1 MIKQEQ
7 AEKFLAKYEPKELK
21 EADLASFSAPYQ
33 QLGAYITGLMEYE
46 EIGAFEQEFASYNFP
61 DKLWESKEG
70 KALAL
75 LLFGKEIAP
84 YAQRVW
90 DSLLAYPYLRWW
102 GRRPFRSE
110 NPADYTEVQ
119 LSKMSTLHNYYGSG
133 VGVLPIAEQF
143 QYVVY
148 REYNV
153 EEFFALVLSENP
165 DAYYELFK
173 DIFSS
178 EHEIGGVCAVLIKAA
193 LITQDTRYRTLVEKL
208 LLAAQLQEGLRQTI
222 LESLDGTSLAS
233 LQHFIG
239 VILQHNLTRFSSV
252 VRAVDVWFGFGWE
265 APQQSVVKRTLEL
278 AQTFLADHTAAEKA
292 VSSKDNIER
301 YVALWAV
308 GVHSVQQAIS
318 LAVKAIQDP
327 QTSQEGRIVTLY
339 FVRETGRTD
348 WEIATYAENHFGE
361 AADLDCWLLQNL
373 PEGSLSQALFDR
385 MQAVA
390 KALPKEGKHF
400 EGAGFRWLNFTLK
413 PQDIYRFLIGEANE
427 EQQERLAGELSEIP
441 VEVRQNLLQNVYPVL
456 GRGRYYYESPAEKK
470 KKPEKYPADSWQRA
484 LVRTALNDKA
494 AMVAEIAFEIF
505 KKVPLVHEDILAI
518 EQVLSRKNKEQ
529 RKESVALLIKQPEA
543 VLKDSTSRM
552 IVSKSAD
559 QRLAALE
566 ILTILQEEERLMDY
580 VTEQVEAYKG
590 RKLTKNEQVLMDKLA
605 YNPDET
611 GEQRYDLSN
620 GFGVI
625 NFENLTSF
633 TLPQPQFDKERKEKK
648 GGFLFDKIIRV
659 EKVREA
665 LNDLLALWRKN
676 KDYEYACEWY
686 QGETRTQLLG
696 QQIYRMHATKEGE
709 TPMEVLE
716 DYPLAALWKA
726 WHQKHELNEIEYQYA
741 IRYCQNLYCEN
752 EVPKQLKSYLAGY
765 YPDFKVAFK
774 GDLGNYYDSEARRLE
789 DLLTPISEAYAED
802 KAFLASFKLSVFE
815 DVLAT
820 YPPEKRHITIE
831 RDYEDLSW
839 TDVIQDYV
847 ISIDQDEEGD
857 IDYYT
862 PEQRFKL
869 WQLLYYTYAQ
879 KQTKND
885 LSSYTPQSVL
895 TALRAKVREDERLPG
910 IGGSLMGLTL
920 NLYQKGQLSADD
932 LLFFCLL
939 EDDLFTVVQGGEN
952 YFYRRLPEALKT
964 SLTFPETQL
973 EQLKTR
979 MLQLE
984 LQRGDLPTD
993 ASIYIQYLQEV
1004 EGMHYFFE
1012 ALERMG
1018 KEPFTKGYYYGS
1030 SVTKRHTFSHIL
1042 EVSQPSTTD
1051 TFAAFKAYL
1060 DKSKITEKRLVEVAC
1075 YGLHWAD
1082 WIGEYLQI
1090 EGFKEAI
1097 WWFIA
1102 HTTDYMDAEKET
1114 IVSQYSSVPRD
1125 DFQRGAIDVDWYHRV
1140 HKAVGKEGWKLIQE
1154 SAKYL
1159 SEGMGYRR
1167 VKLYS
1172 AVLTGEI
1179 KLSEVIQKITEKRD
1193 KDYVMALGL
1202 VPINKK
1208 KEEEDL
1214 VHRYNLLQ
1222 TFLKESKQFGQQRQE
1237 SEKNAVEIGLDN
1249 LSRNAGYEDSIR
1261 FSWAMEAKATQ
1272 QIMEKATLTLDDTT
1286 IRLVIDDQ
1294 GKAEL
1299 EVTKGDKTLKSV
1311 ADKYKKDKQVE
1322 SLKEGKTYL
1331 TKQYSRTRLS
1341 LEQAMLSQTLFSVAE
1356 LNRIMEHPVVKAM
1369 LSKLVLFNPE
1379 TQASGFWQDGY
1390 LLNAEGEKVALKA
1403 DDKLLIAHP
1412 SHLFYA
1418 VQWDLYQKYLFD
1430 KELKQP
1436 FKQVFRE
1443 LYIPTKDELETS
1455 NRSERYQGHQ
1465 VQPQKTVALLRGR
1478 GWTVNYE
1485 EGLQRVYH
1493 KEGFRATIY
1502 AAADWYTPSD
1512 VEAPT
1517 LEYVVFYSLKDG
1529 KEVPMKDI
1537 DPVIFSEVMRDVD
1550 LVVSVAHVGGVDPEA
1565 SHSTMQMR
1573 AALARESA
1581 RLFKLTNV
1589 EVKERH
1595 ILVKGKLG
1603 EYSIHLGSGMVSRG
1617 GLQLSIL
1624 AVQSQHRGRVFLP
1637 FVDDDP
1643 KSAEI
1648 ISKMRLLAED
1658 DKIKDPTIL
1667 RQIK

>member
-1 MIKQEQ
+1 MLKQEQ
-7 AEKFLAKYEPKELK
+7 ADKFLEKYEPKQLK
-21 EADLASFSAPYQ
+21 EADLASFSTAYQ
-33 QLGAYITGLMEYE
+33 QLGKYITNLIDYDESCV
-46 EIGAFEQEFASYNFP
+46 FEREFTSYNFP

-84 YAQRVW
+84 YVQRVW
-90 DSLLAYPYLRWW
+90 DSLLAYPYQRWW
-102 GRRPFRSE
+102 GRRPFRSK

-119 LSKMSTLHNYYGSG
+119 LSKMCTLHHYYSSG

-148 REYNV
+148 NEYNV
-153 EEFFALVLSENP
+153 EAFFALLLDEKP

-178 EHEIGGVCAVLIKAA
+178 EHEIGGICPVLIKAA
-193 LITQDTRYRTLVEKL
+193 LITQDTRYRTLVEQL
-208 LLAAQLQEGLRQTI
+208 LLAAQLQEGLRQMI
-222 LESLDGTSLAS
+222 LESLDETSLAS

-239 VILQHNLTRFSSV
+239 VILEHNLTRFSSV

-265 APQQSVVKRTLEL
+265 APQQSVIKRTLEL
-278 AQTFLADHTAAEKA
+278 SQIFLSDRVAAEKA
-292 VSSKDNIER
+292 LNSKDNIER

-308 GVHSVQQAIS
+308 GVRSVQQALD

-327 QTSQEGRIVTLY
+327 QTSHEGRIVTLY
-339 FVRETGRTD
+339 FVQQTQITYTD
-348 WEIATYAENHFGE
+348 IATYAEAHFGE
-361 AADLDCWLLQNL
+361 VADLDYWLLQNL
-373 PEGSLSQALFDR
+373 PKGSPSPALFDR

-390 KALPKEGKHF
+390 KTLPKEGKHF
-400 EGAGFRWLNFTLK
+400 EGVGFRWLSFTLK
-413 PQDIYRFLIGEANE
+413 PQDIYRFLISEANE
-427 EQQERLAGELSEIP
+427 QQQERLAAELSEIP
-441 VEVRQNLLQNVYPVL
+441 VEERQNLLQNVYPVL
-456 GRGRYYYESPAEKK
+456 GRGRYYYDSEAEKK

-494 AMVAEIAFEIF
+494 AMVAGIAFDIF
-505 KKVPLVHEDILAI
+505 KKIPLVHEDILAI

-529 RKESVALLIKQPEA
+529 RKESVALLIKQPES
-543 VLKDSTSRM
+543 VLKDSTSRL

-566 ILTILQEEERLMDY
+566 ILSVLQEEQRLTDY
-580 VTEQVEAYKG
+580 VTEQVEAYRG

-605 YNPDET
+605 YNSDET
-611 GEQRYDLSN
+611 GEVRYDLSN

-625 NFENLTSF
+625 DFDRLTPF
-633 TLPQPQFDKERKEKK
+633 VLPQPQFDKERKEKK
-648 GGFLFDKIIRV
+648 DFLFDKIIRV

-665 LNDLLALWRKN
+665 LNDLLVIWRKH
-676 KDYEYACEWY
+676 KDYEYQYEGY
-686 QGETRTQLLG
+686 QGATITTLLG
-696 QQIYRMHATKEGE
+696 KEIRRQHQEQEGE
-709 TPMEVLE
+709 TPMDRLN
-716 DYPLAALWKA
+716 DLPLAKLWKD
-726 WHQKHELNEIEYQYA
+726 WHQKHQLNEIEYEYA
-741 IRYCQNLYCEN
+741 IRYCENIFYEN
-752 EVPKQLKSYLAGY
+752 EIPKELKGYLTGY
-765 YPDFKVAFK
+765 YPDFKVAFQ
-774 GDLGNYYDSEARRLE
+774 GNVGGNYYESEARRLE
-789 DLLTPISEAYAED
+789 DLLAPISEAYAED
-802 KAFLASFKLSVFE
+802 RAFLASFKLSVFE
-815 DVLAT
+815 DALAT
-820 YPPEKRHITIE
+820 YPPEKRKVKIE
-831 RDYEDLSW
+831 RDYDDMDW
-839 TDVIQDYV
+839 TEVIEEFV
-847 ISIDQDEEGD
+847 ISMNQGENGD

-862 PEQRFKL
+862 PEQRLKL
-869 WQLLYYTYAQ
+869 WQLLYYVYAQ
-879 KQTKND
+879 KQTKDD
-885 LSSYTPQSVL
+885 LTIYNPQEVL
-895 TALRAKVREDERLPG
+895 TDLRAKVRESERLPG
-910 IGGSLMGLTL
+910 VNGGLAGLTL
-920 NLYQKGQLSADD
+920 TLYQKGQLSADD

-939 EDDLFTVVQGGEN
+939 EDDLFTVAQGGEN
-952 YFYRRLPEALKT
+952 YFYRRLPEVLKT
-964 SLTFPETQL
+964 SLTFPDTQL
-973 EQLKTR
+973 ELLKTR
-979 MLQLE
+979 MLQVE

-993 ASIYIQYLQEV
+993 ASIYIRYLQEI

-1018 KEPFTKGYYYGS
+1018 KEPFAKGYYYGNDL
-1030 SVTKRHTFSHIL
+1030 TKRRTFSHIL
-1042 EVSQPSTTD
+1042 EVSQPSATD
-1051 TFAAFKAYL
+1051 TFAAFKAHL
-1060 DKSKITEKRLVEVAC
+1060 DKIKITDKRLVEAAC
-1075 YGLHWAD
+1075 YALHWAD
-1082 WIGEYLQI
+1082 WLGDYLQI
-1090 EGFKEAI
+1090 KDFKEAI

-1114 IVSQYSSVPRD
+1114 IVSQYSTVPRD

-1159 SEGMGYRR
+1159 SDGMGYRR

-1179 KLSEVIQKITEKRD
+1179 KLDEVIQKITEKRD

-1214 VHRYNLLQ
+1214 VRRYNLLQ

-1237 SEKNAVEIGLDN
+1237 SEKNAVEVGLDN

-1286 IRLVIDDQ
+1286 IKLVVDEQ

-1299 EVTKGDKTLKSV
+1299 EVTKGDKTLKSIP
-1311 ADKYKKDKQVE
+1311 DKYKKNKEVE
-1322 SLKEGKTYL
+1322 ALKDSKTYL

-1341 LEQAMLSQTLFSVAE
+1341 LEQAMLSQTLFTAAE
-1356 LNRIMEHPVVKAM
+1356 LAKILEHPVVKAM

-1379 TQASGFWQDGY
+1379 TQASGFWQDGK
-1390 LLNAEGEKVALKA
+1390 LLSAEGTLTPLKA
-1403 DDKLLIAHP
+1403 TDKLLIAHP

-1430 KELKQP
+1430 KEIKQP

-1485 EGLQRVYH
+1485 EGLQKVYH

-1517 LEYVVFYSLKDG
+1517 LEYVVFYNLKDG
-1529 KEVPMKDI
+1529 KEVPMKEI
-1537 DPVIFSEVMRDVD
+1537 NPMIFSEVMRDVD

-1573 AALARESA
+1573 GALARESA
-1581 RLFKLTNV
+1581 RLFKLTNM
-1589 EVKERH
+1589 EVKERY
-1595 ILVKGKLG
+1595 ILVKNEHGD
-1603 EYSIHLGSGMVSRG
+1603 YSLHLGSGMISRG
-1617 GLQLSIL
+1617 GLQINVV

-1643 KSAEI
+1643 KTAEI
-1648 ISKMRLLAED
+1648 ISKMKLLSEG
-1658 DKIKDPTIL
+1658 KI
-1667 RQIK
+1667 R

>member
-1 MIKQEQ
+1 MLKQEQ
-7 AEKFLAKYEPKELK
+7 ADKFLEKYEPKQLK
-21 EADLASFSAPYQ
+21 EADLASFSTAYQ
-33 QLGAYITGLMEYE
+33 QLGKYITNLIDYDESCV
-46 EIGAFEQEFASYNFP
+46 FEREFVSYNFP

-70 KALAL
+70 QALAL

-84 YAQRVW
+84 YVQRVW
-90 DSLLAYPYLRWW
+90 DSLLAYPYQRWW
-102 GRRPFRSE
+102 GRRPFRSK

-119 LSKMSTLHNYYGSG
+119 LSKMCTLHHYYSSG

-148 REYNV
+148 NEYNV
-153 EEFFALVLSENP
+153 EAFFALLLDEKP

-178 EHEIGGVCAVLIKAA
+178 EHEIGGVCPVLIKAA
-193 LITQDTRYRTLVEKL
+193 LITQDTRYRTLVEQL
-208 LLAAQLQEGLRQTI
+208 LLAAQLQEGLRQMI
-222 LESLDGTSLAS
+222 LESLDETSLAS

-239 VILQHNLTRFSSV
+239 VILEHNLTRFSSV

-265 APQQSVVKRTLEL
+265 APQQSVIKRTLEL
-278 AQTFLADHTAAEKA
+278 SQTFLSDRVAAEKA
-292 VSSKDNIER
+292 VNSKDNIER
-301 YVALWAV
+301 YVSLWAV
-308 GVHSVQQAIS
+308 GVRSVQQALD

-327 QTSQEGRIVTLY
+327 QTSHEGRIVTLY
-339 FVRETGRTD
+339 FVQQTQITYTD
-348 WEIATYAENHFGE
+348 IATYAEAHFGE
-361 AADLDCWLLQNL
+361 ATDLDYWLLQNL
-373 PEGSLSQALFDR
+373 PKGSPSPALFDR

-390 KALPKEGKHF
+390 KTLPKEGKHF
-400 EGAGFRWLNFTLK
+400 EGVGFRWLSFTLK

-427 EQQERLAGELSEIP
+427 AQQERLAAELSEIP
-441 VEVRQNLLQNVYPVL
+441 VEERQNLLQNVYPVL
-456 GRGRYYYESPAEKK
+456 GRGRYYYESEAEKK

-494 AMVAEIAFEIF
+494 AMVAGIAFDIF
-505 KKVPLVHEDILAI
+505 KKIPLVHEDILAI

-529 RKESVALLIKQPEA
+529 RKESVALLIKQPES
-543 VLKDSTSRM
+543 VLKDSTSRL

-566 ILTILQEEERLMDY
+566 ILSVLQEEQRLTDY
-580 VTEQVEAYKG
+580 VTEQVEAYRG

-605 YNPDET
+605 YNSDET
-611 GEQRYDLSN
+611 GEVRYDLSN

-625 NFENLTSF
+625 DFDRLTPF
-633 TLPQPQFDKERKEKK
+633 VLPLPQFDKERKEKK
-648 GGFLFDKIIRV
+648 DFLFDKIIRV
-659 EKVREA
+659 ESVREA
-665 LNDLLALWRKN
+665 LNELLVIWRKH
-676 KDYEYACEWY
+676 KDYEYQYEGY
-686 QGETRTQLLG
+686 QGATITTLLG
-696 QQIYRMHATKEGE
+696 KEIRRQHQEQEGE
-709 TPMEVLE
+709 TPMDRLN
-716 DYPLAALWKA
+716 DLPLAELWKD
-726 WHQKHELNEIEYQYA
+726 WHQKHQLNEMEYEYA
-741 IRYCQNLYCEN
+741 IRYCENIFYEN
-752 EVPKQLKSYLAGY
+752 EIPKQLKGYLTGY
-765 YPDFKVAFK
+765 YPDFKVAFQ
-774 GDLGNYYDSEARRLE
+774 GNVGGNYYENEARRLE
-789 DLLTPISEAYAED
+789 DLLAPISEAYAED
-802 KAFLASFKLSVFE
+802 RAFLASFKLSVFE
-815 DVLAT
+815 DALAT
-820 YPPEKRHITIE
+820 YPPEKRKVKIE
-831 RDYEDLSW
+831 RDYDDMDW
-839 TDVIQDYV
+839 TEVIDEFV
-847 ISIDQDEEGD
+847 ISMNQVENGD

-862 PEQRFKL
+862 PEQRLKL
-869 WQLLYYTYAQ
+869 WQLLYYVYAQ
-879 KQTKND
+879 KQTKDD
-885 LSSYTPQSVL
+885 LTIYNPQEVL
-895 TALRAKVREDERLPG
+895 TDLRAKVRESERLPG
-910 IGGSLMGLTL
+910 VNGGLAGLTL
-920 NLYQKGQLSADD
+920 TLYRKGQLSADD

-939 EDDLFTVVQGGEN
+939 EDDLFTVAQGGEN

-964 SLTFPETQL
+964 SLTFPDTQL
-973 EQLKTR
+973 ELLKTR
-979 MLQLE
+979 MLQVE

-993 ASIYIQYLQEV
+993 ASIYIRYLQEI

-1018 KEPFTKGYYYGS
+1018 KEPFAKGYYYGNDL
-1030 SVTKRHTFSHIL
+1030 TKRRTFSHIL
-1042 EVSQPSTTD
+1042 EVSQPSATD
-1051 TFAAFKAYL
+1051 TFAAFKAHL
-1060 DKSKITEKRLVEVAC
+1060 DKIKITDKRLVEAAC
-1075 YGLHWAD
+1075 YALHWAD
-1082 WIGEYLQI
+1082 WIGDYLQI
-1090 EGFKEAI
+1090 KDFKEAI

-1114 IVSQYSSVPRD
+1114 IVSQYSTVPRD

-1159 SEGMGYRR
+1159 SDGMGYRR

-1179 KLSEVIQKITEKRD
+1179 KLDEVIQKITEKRD

-1214 VHRYNLLQ
+1214 VRRYNLLQ

-1272 QIMEKATLTLDDTT
+1272 QIMEKSTLVLDDTT
-1286 IRLVIDDQ
+1286 IKLVVDEQ
-1294 GKAEL
+1294 GKAEF
-1299 EVTKGDKTLKSV
+1299 EVTKGDKTLKSIP
-1311 ADKYKKDKQVE
+1311 DKYKKNKEVE
-1322 SLKEGKTYL
+1322 ALKDSKTYL

-1341 LEQAMLSQTLFSVAE
+1341 LEQAMLSQTLFTAAE
-1356 LNRIMEHPVVKAM
+1356 LGKILEHPVVKAM

-1379 TQASGFWQDGY
+1379 TQASGFWQDGK
-1390 LLNAEGEKVALKA
+1390 LLSAEGTLTPLKA
-1403 DDKLLIAHP
+1403 ADKLLIAHP

-1430 KELKQP
+1430 KEIKQP

-1485 EGLQRVYH
+1485 EGLQKVYH

-1517 LEYVVFYSLKDG
+1517 LEYVVFYNLKDG
-1529 KEVPMKDI
+1529 KEVPMKEI
-1537 DPVIFSEVMRDVD
+1537 NPVIFSEVMRDVD

-1573 AALARESA
+1573 GALARESA
-1581 RLFKLTNV
+1581 RLFKLQNV
-1589 EVKERH
+1589 EVKERY
-1595 ILVKGKLG
+1595 ILVKTEHGD
-1603 EYSIHLGSGMVSRG
+1603 YSLHLGSGMISRG
-1617 GLQLSIL
+1617 GLQINVV

-1643 KSAEI
+1643 KTAEI
-1648 ISKMRLLAED
+1648 ISKMKLLSEG
-1658 DKIKDPTIL
+1658 KIY
-1667 RQIK
+1667 

>member
-7 AEKFLAKYEPKELK
+7 AEQYLAPFKPKGLK
-21 EADLASFSAPYQ
+21 KEDLASFSQPYRK
-33 QLGAYITGLMEYE
+33 LGEYIINSSSSNEQRHLEANFSSLGLPE
-46 EIGAFEQEFASYNFP
+46 
-61 DKLWESKEG
+61 KLWETKEG
-70 KALAL
+70 KALAA
-75 LLFGKEIAP
+75 LLFSEVQAP
-84 YAQRVW
+84 YIQRVW
-90 DSLLAYPYLRWW
+90 DIAYQFPYSYSYS
-102 GRRPFRSE
+102 RRPFRSP
-110 NPADYTEVQ
+110 NPEDYRAKQ
-119 LSKMSTLHNYYGSG
+119 LRILKRLRSFYNVG
-133 VGVLPIAEQF
+133 VGAIPVAEQF
-143 QYVVY
+143 QYAVY
-148 REYNV
+148 KGG
-153 EEFFALVLSENP
+153 EENLFAIVLSEDP
-165 DAYYELFK
+165 DKYYPLIEE
-173 DIFSS
+173 IFLG
-178 EHEIGGVCAVLIKAA
+178 EHEIGGVCESLIKAA
-193 LITQDTRYRTLVEKL
+193 LMVKDTRYHTLVEKL

-222 LESLDGTSLAS
+222 LESLDETTIPV
-233 LQHFIG
+233 LQRFIAL
-239 VILQHNLTRFSSV
+239 ILEHNLTRFSSV

-265 APQQSVVKRTLEL
+265 APQQAVVKRTLEL
-278 AQTFLADHTAAEKA
+278 AQTYLADLDKAREA
-292 VSSKDNIER
+292 VSSKDNVER

-308 GVHSVQQAIS
+308 AVYNVQEALS
-318 LAVKAIQDP
+318 LATEALNNT
-327 QTSQEGRIVTLY
+327 QTSYEACVAVLY
-339 FVRETGRTD
+339 FMYQTQKKTS
-348 WEIATYAENHFGE
+348 EILPFAEKYFGIE
-361 AADLDCWLLQNL
+361 PAWDYWILQNL
-373 PEGSLSQALFDR
+373 PKGEIPQELFEKMR
-385 MQAVA
+385 TAA
-390 KALPKEGKHF
+390 HKLPKDGKNF
-400 EGAGFRWLNFTLK
+400 EGFGFRWLNFTVK
-413 PQDIYRFLIGEANE
+413 PLDIYQSVLKVANE
-427 EQQERLAGELSEIP
+427 QQQQILAGELAEIP
-441 VEVRQNLLQNVYPVL
+441 VDVRHILLDDIFPVL
-456 GRGRYYYESPAEKK
+456 SRGRYSYYSEEEKNLP
-470 KKPEKYPADSWQRA
+470 PEDYPADSWQRT
-484 LVRTALNDKA
+484 LVRTALNDKGPYVVSK
-494 AMVAEIAFEIF
+494 AMEILR
-505 KKVPLVHEDILAI
+505 KVPLVQDDILAL

-529 RKESVALLIKQPEA
+529 RKESVALLVKQPEA

-552 IVSKSAD
+552 IVSKNAD

-566 ILTILQEEERLMDY
+566 ILTVLQEEGRLTDY

-590 RKLTKNEQVLMDKLA
+590 RKFSKNEQVLMDKLT
-605 YNPDET
+605 YNPKTATEL
-611 GEQRYDLSN
+611 RYDLTN

-625 NFENLTSF
+625 NLDNLTSF
-633 TLPQPQFDKERKEKK
+633 DLPKPQFDKERKEKK
-648 GGFLFDKIIRV
+648 GGFLFDKLVNIQKIGEGV
-659 EKVREA
+659 SE
-665 LNDLLALWRKN
+665 LLALWRAN
-676 KDYEYACEWY
+676 KDYEYQYEGY
-686 QGETRTQLLG
+686 QGATETILLG
-696 QQIYRMHATKEGE
+696 DVIRRQHKGKDDE
-709 TPMEVLE
+709 TPMEILE
-716 DYPLAALWKA
+716 DLPLADLWKG
-726 WHQKHELNEIEYQYA
+726 WHEKYQFNEVEYYFA
-741 IRYCQNLYCEN
+741 KRYCGNLYYEN
-752 EVPKQLKSYLAGY
+752 AIPQGLDDYLAMY
-765 YPDFKVAFK
+765 YPDFKVRFE
-774 GDLGNYYDSEARRLE
+774 GQVHSYYGEARRAESLLGYLMNAYSE
-789 DLLTPISEAYAED
+789 DRVL
-802 KAFLASFKLSVFE
+802 LASFKLSVFE
-815 DVLAT
+815 DALAT
-820 YPPEKRHITIE
+820 FPKEKRGEIYKRGYSSLDWDDVV
-831 RDYEDLSW
+831 RDYAAVVYFGSD
-839 TDVIQDYV
+839 
-847 ISIDQDEEGD
+847 GD
-857 IDYYT
+857 FPYYT
-862 PEQRFKL
+862 NDQLFRL
-869 WQLLYYTYAQ
+869 WQILYYLYIEGKKDLDAQ
-879 KQTKND
+879 KNTIKD
-885 LSSYTPQSVL
+885 VL
-895 TALRAKVREDERLPG
+895 PYVRNFVRREERLPG
-910 IGGSLMGLTL
+910 INEGLLQLTL
-920 NLYQKGQLSADD
+920 MLYNKGRLTTDD
-932 LLFFCLL
+932 LIFFCLL
-939 EDDLFTVVQGGEN
+939 NNELFAMAQGAEN
-952 YFYRRLPEALKT
+952 HFSRRLPKWIKDT
-964 SLTFPETQL
+964 LTFPEILL
-973 EQLKTR
+973 EQVKTN
-979 MLQLE
+979 MLQVE

-993 ASIYIQYLQEV
+993 ASVYISSLSQI
-1004 EGMHYFFE
+1004 EGAQYFFE

-1018 KEPFTKGYYYGS
+1018 KEPFAKGYGS
-1030 SVTKRHTFSHIL
+1030 GVSKRFTFSHIL
-1042 EVSQPSTTD
+1042 EVSQPSATD
-1051 TFAAFKAYL
+1051 TFTAFKKYL
-1060 DKSKITEKRLVEVAC
+1060 DEVKLDKKRLVEAAC
-1075 YGLHWAD
+1075 YAPHWTE
-1082 WIGEYLQI
+1082 WIGDCLKI
-1090 EGFKEAI
+1090 KSFREAI

-1214 VHRYNLLQ
+1214 VSRYNLLQ

-1272 QIMEKATLTLDDTT
+1272 QIMEKST
-1286 IRLVIDDQ
+1286 LVIDDTQ
-1294 GKAEL
+1294 LQLVVDEEGKADII
-1299 EVTKGDKTLKSV
+1299 VTKGDKTLKSIP
-1311 ADKYKKDKQVE
+1311 DKYKKSKEVE
-1322 SLKEGKTYL
+1322 ALKEGKTYL

-1341 LEQAMLSQTLFSVAE
+1341 LEQAMLSQTLFTVAE
-1356 LNRIMEHPVVKAM
+1356 LHRIMEHPVVKAM

-1379 TQASGFWQDGY
+1379 NQDSGFWQDGK
-1390 LLNAEGEKVALKA
+1390 LLSAEGILTPLKA

-1443 LYIPTKDELETS
+1443 LYVPTKDELETS

-1465 VQPQKTVALLRGR
+1465 VQPQKTVALLRSR

-1529 KEVPMKDI
+1529 KEVPMKEI
-1537 DPVIFSEVMRDVD
+1537 NPVIFSEVMRDVD

-1603 EYSIHLGSGMVSRG
+1603 EYSIHLGSGMVSQG

-1648 ISKMRLLAED
+1648 ISKMRLFAED

-1667 RQIK
+1667 SQIK

>member
-7 AEKFLAKYEPKELK
+7 ADKFLGKHEPKELK

-33 QLGAYITGLMEYE
+33 KLGAYITNLIDYHESA
-46 EIGAFEQEFASYNFP
+46 AFEREFASYNFP

-90 DSLLAYPYLRWW
+90 DSLVAYPYQIGW

-110 NPADYTEVQ
+110 NPADYIHIQ
-119 LSKMSTLHNYYGSG
+119 LSKMSTLHVYYSSG

-148 REYNV
+148 REYTV
-153 EEFFALVLSENP
+153 EVFFALLLDETP
-165 DAYYELFK
+165 HAYYELFK
-173 DIFSS
+173 DIFSG
-178 EHEIGGVCAVLIKAA
+178 EDEIGGVCAVLIKAA
-193 LITQDTRYRTLVEKL
+193 LMVEDTRYRTLVEQL
-208 LLAAQLQEGLRQTI
+208 LLAAQLQEGLRQMI

-239 VILQHNLTRFSSV
+239 VILEHNLTRFSSV

-265 APQQSVVKRTLEL
+265 APQQSVIKRILEL
-278 AQTFLADHTAAEKA
+278 AQTFLSDRSVAEKA
-292 VSSKDNIER
+292 VNSKDNVER

-308 GVHSVQQAIS
+308 GVRSLQQALD

-327 QTSQEGRIVTLY
+327 QISNEQRIVTLY
-339 FVRETGRTD
+339 FVQQTQITYTD
-348 WEIATYAENHFGE
+348 IATYAEAHFGE
-361 AADLDCWLLQNL
+361 AADLDYWLLQNL
-373 PEGSLSQALFDR
+373 PEGSPSLLLFER

-400 EGAGFRWLNFTLK
+400 EGVGFRWLNFTLK

-456 GRGRYYYESPAEKK
+456 GRGRYHYWSEEDKK
-470 KKPEKYPADSWQRA
+470 KKPEKYPADSWQRT

-494 AMVAEIAFEIF
+494 AMVAEIAFEIL

-543 VLKDSTSRM
+543 VLKDSTSRL

-566 ILTILQEEERLMDY
+566 ILTVLQEEERLTDY

-625 NFENLTSF
+625 DFDRLTPF
-633 TLPQPQFDKERKEKK
+633 ALPQPQFDKERKEKK
-648 GGFLFDKIIRV
+648 GFLFDKIIRV

-716 DYPLAALWKA
+716 DYPLAALWKD
-726 WHQKHELNEIEYQYA
+726 WHQKHQLNEIEYQYA
-741 IRYCQNLYCEN
+741 IRYCQNLYYEN
-752 EVPKQLKSYLAGY
+752 KVPKQLKDYLAGY

-774 GDLGNYYDSEARRLE
+774 GDLGNYYDSEARRLQ
-789 DLLTPISEAYAED
+789 DLLAPIREAYAED
-802 KAFLASFKLSVFE
+802 RAFLASFKLSVFE
-815 DVLAT
+815 DALAT

-831 RDYEDLSW
+831 RDYDDMDW
-839 TDVIQDYV
+839 TEVIEEFV
-847 ISIDQDEEGD
+847 ISIDYGEKGD

-862 PEQRFKL
+862 PEQCFKL
-869 WQLLYYTYAQ
+869 WQLLYYVYAQ
-879 KQTKND
+879 KQTKDD
-885 LSSYTPQSVL
+885 LTVYNAQGVL
-895 TALRAKVREDERLPG
+895 TALRTKIRENERLPG
-910 IGGSLMGLTL
+910 VNGGLAELTL
-920 NLYQKGQLSADD
+920 TLYQKGQLSVDD

-939 EDDLFTVVQGGEN
+939 EDDLFTVAQGGEN

-964 SLTFPETQL
+964 SLTFPDAQL

-979 MLQLE
+979 MLQVE

-993 ASIYIQYLQEV
+993 ASIYIRYLQEV

-1018 KEPFTKGYYYGS
+1018 KEPFAKGYYYGNDL
-1030 SVTKRHTFSHIL
+1030 TKRRTFSHIL
-1042 EVSQPSTTD
+1042 EVSQPSATD
-1051 TFAAFKAYL
+1051 TFTAFKAHL
-1060 DKSKITEKRLVEVAC
+1060 DTLKITNKRLVEVAC
-1075 YGLHWAD
+1075 YALHWAD
-1082 WIGEYLQI
+1082 WIGDYLQI
-1090 EGFKEAI
+1090 KDFKEAI

-1114 IVSQYSSVPRD
+1114 IVSQYSTVPRD
-1125 DFQRGAIDVDWYHRV
+1125 DFQRGAIDVDWYHRI
-1140 HKAVGKEGWKLIQE
+1140 HQSVGKEGWKLIQE

-1179 KLSEVIQKITEKRD
+1179 KLDEVIQKITEKRD

-1214 VHRYNLLQ
+1214 VRRYNLLQ

-1272 QIMEKATLTLDDTT
+1272 QIMEKSTLVLDDTT
-1286 IRLVIDDQ
+1286 IKLVIDEQ

-1299 EVTKGDKTLKSV
+1299 EVTKGDKTLKSIP
-1311 ADKYKKDKQVE
+1311 DKYKKDKQVE
-1322 SLKEGKTYL
+1322 ALKDNKSYL

-1341 LEQAMLSQTLFSVAE
+1341 LEQAMLSQTLFTAAE
-1356 LNRIMEHPVVKAM
+1356 LAKILEHPVVKAM

-1379 TQASGFWQDGY
+1379 TQASGFWQDGK
-1390 LLNAEGEKVALKA
+1390 LLSAEGTLTPLKA
-1403 DDKLLIAHP
+1403 ADKLLIAHP

-1443 LYIPTKDELETS
+1443 LYVPTKDELETS

-1465 VQPQKTVALLRGR
+1465 VQPQKTVALLRSR

-1502 AAADWYTPSD
+1502 AAADWYTPSE

-1517 LEYVVFYSLKDG
+1517 LEYVVFYNLKDG
-1529 KEVPMKDI
+1529 KEVPMKEI
-1537 DPVIFSEVMRDVD
+1537 NPVIFSEVMRDVD

-1573 AALARESA
+1573 GALARESA
-1581 RLFKLTNV
+1581 RLFKLNNV
-1589 EVKERH
+1589 EVKERY
-1595 ILVKGKLG
+1595 ILVKTEHGD
-1603 EYSIHLGSGMVSRG
+1603 YSLHLGSGMISKS
-1617 GLQLSIL
+1617 GLQINVV

-1643 KSAEI
+1643 KTAEI
-1648 ISKMRLLAED
+1648 ISKMKLLSEG
-1658 DKIKDPTIL
+1658 KIY
-1667 RQIK
+1667 

>member
-1 MIKQEQ
+1 MIEQEQ
-7 AEKFLAKYEPKELK
+7 VNQYLAPFKAKELK
-21 EADLASFSAPYQ
+21 KEDLASFSQSYQ
-33 QLGAYITGLMEYE
+33 KLGEYILNKPSSKEQRHLEANFPSLGL
-46 EIGAFEQEFASYNFP
+46 P
-61 DKLWESKEG
+61 DKLWETKEG
-70 KALAL
+70 KALAT
-75 LLFGKEIAP
+75 LLFSEVQAP
-84 YAQRVW
+84 YIQRVW
-90 DSLLAYPYLRWW
+90 DIAYQFPYSYTYN
-102 GRRPFRSE
+102 RRPFRSP
-110 NPADYTEVQ
+110 NPEDYRAEQ
-119 LSKMSTLHNYYGSG
+119 LRTLKRLRSFYNVG
-133 VGVLPIAEQF
+133 VGALSVEEQF
-143 QYVVY
+143 QYAFYKGGEEDFFVV
-148 REYNV
+148 
-153 EEFFALVLSENP
+153 VLSENP
-165 DAYYELFK
+165 DAYYSLFEE
-173 DIFSS
+173 IFFG
-178 EHEIGGVCAVLIKAA
+178 EHEIGGVCESLIKSA
-193 LITQDTRYRTLVEKL
+193 LMVKDPRYHTLVEKL

-222 LESLDGTSLAS
+222 LESLDETTIPV
-233 LQHFIG
+233 LQHFIAL
-239 VILQHNLTRFSSV
+239 ILEHNLTRFSSV

-265 APQQSVVKRTLEL
+265 APQQAVVKRTLEL
-278 AQTFLADHTAAEKA
+278 AQTYLADLDKAREA
-292 VSSKDNIER
+292 VSSKDNVER

-308 GVHSVQQAIS
+308 AVYNVQEALS
-318 LAVKAIQDP
+318 LATEALNNT
-327 QTSQEGRIVTLY
+327 QTSYEACVAVLY
-339 FVRETGRTD
+339 FMYQTQKKTS
-348 WEIATYAENHFGE
+348 EILPFAEKYFGIE
-361 AADLDCWLLQNL
+361 PAWDYWILQNL
-373 PEGSLSQALFDR
+373 PKGEIPQELFEKMR
-385 MQAVA
+385 TAA
-390 KALPKEGKHF
+390 HKLPKDGKNF
-400 EGAGFRWLNFTLK
+400 EGLGFRWLNFTVK
-413 PQDIYRFLIGEANE
+413 PLDIYQSVLKVANE
-427 EQQERLAGELSEIP
+427 QQQQILAGELAEIP
-441 VEVRQNLLQNVYPVL
+441 VDVRHILLDDIFPVL
-456 GRGRYYYESPAEKK
+456 SRGRYSYYSEEEKNLP
-470 KKPEKYPADSWQRA
+470 PEDYPADSWQRT
-484 LVRTALNDKA
+484 LVRTALNDKGPYVVSK
-494 AMVAEIAFEIF
+494 AMEVL
-505 KKVPLVHEDILAI
+505 KKVPLVQDDILAL

-529 RKESVALLIKQPEA
+529 RKESVALLVKQPEA

-552 IVSKSAD
+552 IVSKNAD

-566 ILTILQEEERLMDY
+566 ILTVLQEEERLTDY

-590 RKLTKNEQVLMDKLA
+590 RKFSKNEQVLMDKLT
-605 YNPDET
+605 YNPKTATEL
-611 GEQRYDLSN
+611 RYDLTN

-625 NFENLTSF
+625 NLDNLTSF
-633 TLPQPQFDKERKEKK
+633 DLPKPQFDKERKEKK
-648 GGFLFDKIIRV
+648 GGFLFDKLVNIQ
-659 EKVREA
+659 KVGEGVSE
-665 LNDLLALWRKN
+665 LLALWRAN
-676 KDYEYACEWY
+676 KDYEYQYEGY
-686 QGETRTQLLG
+686 QGATETILLG
-696 QQIYRMHATKEGE
+696 NVIRRQHKGKDDE
-709 TPMEVLE
+709 TPMEILE
-716 DYPLAALWKA
+716 DLPLADLWKG
-726 WHQKHELNEIEYQYA
+726 WHEKYQFNEVEYYFA
-741 IRYCQNLYCEN
+741 KRYCGNLYYEN
-752 EVPKQLKSYLAGY
+752 AIPQGLDDYLAMY
-765 YPDFKVAFK
+765 YPDFKVRFE
-774 GDLGNYYDSEARRLE
+774 GQVHSYYGEARRAESLLGYLMNAYSE
-789 DLLTPISEAYAED
+789 DRAL
-802 KAFLASFKLSVFE
+802 LASFKLSVFE
-815 DVLAT
+815 DALAT
-820 YPPEKRHITIE
+820 FPKEKRGEIYKRGYSSLDWDDVVT
-831 RDYEDLSW
+831 DYAA
-839 TDVIQDYV
+839 VVYY
-847 ISIDQDEEGD
+847 GD
-857 IDYYT
+857 DGDFPYYT
-862 PEQRFKL
+862 DDQLFRL
-869 WQLLYYTYAQ
+869 WQILYYLYIEVKKDLDAQ
-879 KQTKND
+879 KNTIKD
-885 LSSYTPQSVL
+885 VL
-895 TALRAKVREDERLPG
+895 PYVRNFVRREERLPG
-910 IGGSLMGLTL
+910 INEGLLQLTL
-920 NLYQKGQLSADD
+920 MLYNKGRLTTDD
-932 LLFFCLL
+932 LIFFCLL
-939 EDDLFTVVQGGEN
+939 NNELFAMAQGAEN
-952 YFYRRLPEALKT
+952 HFSRRLPKWIKDT
-964 SLTFPETQL
+964 LTFPEILL
-973 EQLKTR
+973 EEIRTH
-979 MLQLE
+979 MLQVE

-993 ASIYIQYLQEV
+993 ASVYISSLSEI
-1004 EGMHYFFE
+1004 EGAQYFFE

-1018 KEPFTKGYYYGS
+1018 KEPFAKGYGS
-1030 SVTKRHTFSHIL
+1030 GVSKRFTFSRIL
-1042 EVSQPSTTD
+1042 EVSQPSATD
-1051 TFAAFKAYL
+1051 TFTAFKKHLDEVKL
-1060 DKSKITEKRLVEVAC
+1060 DKKRLVEAAC
-1075 YGLHWAD
+1075 YAPHWTE
-1082 WIGEYLQI
+1082 WIGDYLKI
-1090 EGFKEAI
+1090 KSFREAV

-1214 VHRYNLLQ
+1214 VSRYNLLQ

-1272 QIMEKATLTLDDTT
+1272 QIMEKST
-1286 IRLVIDDQ
+1286 LVIDDTQ
-1294 GKAEL
+1294 LQLVVDEEGKADII
-1299 EVTKGDKTLKSV
+1299 VTKGDKTLKSIP
-1311 ADKYKKDKQVE
+1311 DKYKKSKEVE
-1322 SLKEGKTYL
+1322 ALKEGKTYL

-1341 LEQAMLSQTLFSVAE
+1341 LEQAMLSQTLFTVAE
-1356 LNRIMEHPVVKAM
+1356 LHRIMEHPVVRAM

-1465 VQPQKTVALLRGR
+1465 VQPQKTVALLRSR

-1529 KEVPMKDI
+1529 KEVPMKEI
-1537 DPVIFSEVMRDVD
+1537 NPVIFSEVMRDVD

>member
-1 MIKQEQ
+1 MIEQEQ
-7 AEKFLAKYEPKELK
+7 VNQYLAPFKAKELK
-21 EADLASFSAPYQ
+21 KEDLASFSQSYQ
-33 QLGAYITGLMEYE
+33 KLGEYILNKSSSK
-46 EIGAFEQEFASYNFP
+46 EQRHLEANFPSFGFP
-61 DKLWESKEG
+61 DKLWETKEG
-70 KALAL
+70 KALAA
-75 LLFGKEIAP
+75 LLFSEVQAP
-84 YAQRVW
+84 YIQRVW
-90 DSLLAYPYLRWW
+90 DIAYQFPYSYTYN
-102 GRRPFRSE
+102 RRPFRSP
-110 NPADYTEVQ
+110 NPEDYRVEQ
-119 LSKMSTLHNYYGSG
+119 LRTLKRLRSFYNVG
-133 VGVLPIAEQF
+133 VGALSVEEQF
-143 QYVVY
+143 QYAFYKGGEEDFFVV
-148 REYNV
+148 
-153 EEFFALVLSENP
+153 LLSKNP
-165 DAYYELFK
+165 DAYYPLFEE
-173 DIFSS
+173 IFFG
-178 EHEIGGVCAVLIKAA
+178 EHEIGGVCESLIKAA
-193 LITQDTRYRTLVEKL
+193 LMVKDARYHTLVEKL

-222 LESLDGTSLAS
+222 LESLDETTVPV
-233 LQHFIG
+233 LQHFIAL
-239 VILQHNLTRFSSV
+239 ILEHNLTRFSSV

-265 APQQSVVKRTLEL
+265 APQQAVVKRTLEL
-278 AQTFLADHTAAEKA
+278 AQTYLADLDKA
-292 VSSKDNIER
+292 REAVGSKDNVER

-308 GVHSVQQAIS
+308 AVYNVQEALS
-318 LAVKAIQDP
+318 LATEALNNT
-327 QTSQEGRIVTLY
+327 QTSYEACVVVLY
-339 FVRETGRTD
+339 FMYQTQKKTA
-348 WEIATYAENHFGE
+348 EILPFAEKYFGIE
-361 AADLDCWLLQNL
+361 PAWDYWILQNL
-373 PEGSLSQALFDR
+373 PKGEIPQELFEKMR
-385 MQAVA
+385 TAA
-390 KALPKEGKHF
+390 HKLPKDGKNF
-400 EGAGFRWLNFTLK
+400 EGLGFRWLNFTVK
-413 PQDIYRFLIGEANE
+413 PLDIYQSVLKVANE
-427 EQQERLAGELSEIP
+427 QQQQILAGELAEIP
-441 VEVRQNLLQNVYPVL
+441 VDVRHILLDDIFPVL
-456 GRGRYYYESPAEKK
+456 SRGRYSYYSEEEKNLP
-470 KKPEKYPADSWQRA
+470 PEDYPADSWQRT
-484 LVRTALNDKA
+484 LVRTALNDKGPYVVSK
-494 AMVAEIAFEIF
+494 AMEVL
-505 KKVPLVHEDILAI
+505 KKVPLVQDDILAL

-529 RKESVALLIKQPEA
+529 RKESLALLVKQPEV

-552 IVSKSAD
+552 IVSKNAD

-566 ILTILQEEERLMDY
+566 ILTVLQEEQRLTDY

-590 RKLTKNEQVLMDKLA
+590 RKLSKNEQVLMDKLT
-605 YNPDET
+605 YNPET
-611 GEQRYDLSN
+611 ATELRYDLTN
-620 GFGVI
+620 GFGVL
-625 NFENLTSF
+625 NLDNLTSF
-633 TLPQPQFDKERKEKK
+633 DLPKPQFDKERKEKK
-648 GGFLFDKIIRV
+648 VGFLFDKLVNIQ
-659 EKVREA
+659 KVGEGVSE
-665 LNDLLALWRKN
+665 LLALWRAN
-676 KDYEYACEWY
+676 KDYEYQYEGY
-686 QGETRTQLLG
+686 QGATETILLG
-696 QQIYRMHATKEGE
+696 NVIRRQHKGKDDE
-709 TPMEVLE
+709 TPMEILE
-716 DYPLAALWKA
+716 DLPLTDLWKG
-726 WHQKHELNEIEYQYA
+726 WHEKYQFNEVEYYFA
-741 IRYCQNLYCEN
+741 KRYCGNLYYEN
-752 EVPKQLKSYLAGY
+752 AIPQGLDDYLAMY
-765 YPDFKVAFK
+765 YPDFKVRFE
-774 GDLGNYYDSEARRLE
+774 GQVHSYYGEARRAESLLGYLMNAYSE
-789 DLLTPISEAYAED
+789 DRAL
-802 KAFLASFKLSVFE
+802 LASFKLSVFE
-815 DVLAT
+815 DALAT
-820 YPPEKRHITIE
+820 FPKEKRGEIYKRGYSSLDWDDVVT
-831 RDYEDLSW
+831 DYAA
-839 TDVIQDYV
+839 VVYY
-847 ISIDQDEEGD
+847 GD
-857 IDYYT
+857 DGDFPYYT
-862 PEQRFKL
+862 DDQLFRL
-869 WQLLYYTYAQ
+869 WQILYYLYIEVKKDLDAQ
-879 KQTKND
+879 KNTIKD
-885 LSSYTPQSVL
+885 VL
-895 TALRAKVREDERLPG
+895 PYVRNFVRREERLPG
-910 IGGSLMGLTL
+910 INEGLLQLTL
-920 NLYQKGQLSADD
+920 MLYNKGRLTTDD
-932 LLFFCLL
+932 LIFFCLL
-939 EDDLFTVVQGGEN
+939 NNELFAMAQGAEN
-952 YFYRRLPEALKT
+952 HFSRRLPKWIKDT
-964 SLTFPETQL
+964 LTFPETLL
-973 EQLKTR
+973 EEVRTH
-979 MLQLE
+979 MLQVE

-993 ASIYIQYLQEV
+993 ASVYISSLSEI
-1004 EGMHYFFE
+1004 EGAQYFFE

-1018 KEPFTKGYYYGS
+1018 KEPFAKGYGS
-1030 SVTKRHTFSHIL
+1030 GVSKRFTFSRIL
-1042 EVSQPSTTD
+1042 EVSQPSATD
-1051 TFAAFKAYL
+1051 TFTAFKKHLDEVKL
-1060 DKSKITEKRLVEVAC
+1060 DKKRLVEAAC
-1075 YGLHWAD
+1075 YAPHWTE
-1082 WIGEYLQI
+1082 WIGDYLKI
-1090 EGFKEAI
+1090 KSFREAV

-1140 HKAVGKEGWKLIQE
+1140 HKSVGKEGWKLIQE

-1272 QIMEKATLTLDDTT
+1272 QIMEKSTLVLDDTT
-1286 IRLVIDDQ
+1286 IKLVIDEQ

-1299 EVTKGDKTLKSV
+1299 EVTKGEKTLKSIP
-1311 ADKYKKDKQVE
+1311 DKYKKDKQVE
-1322 SLKEGKTYL
+1322 VLKDNKSYL

-1341 LEQAMLSQTLFSVAE
+1341 LEQAMLSQTLFTVAE
-1356 LNRIMEHPVVKAM
+1356 LHRIMEHPVVRAM

-1379 TQASGFWQDGY
+1379 TQASGFWQDGH

-1443 LYIPTKDELETS
+1443 LYVPTKDELETS

-1465 VQPQKTVALLRGR
+1465 VQPQKTVALLRSR

-1529 KEVPMKDI
+1529 KEVPMKEI
-1537 DPVIFSEVMRDVD
+1537 NPVIFSEVMRDVD

-1581 RLFKLTNV
+1581 RLFKLSNV

-1603 EYSIHLGSGMVSRG
+1603 EYSIHLGSGMVSQG

>member
-1 MIKQEQ
+1 MLKQEQ
-7 AEKFLAKYEPKELK
+7 ADKFLEKYEPKQLK
-21 EADLASFSAPYQ
+21 EADLASFSTAYQ
-33 QLGAYITGLMEYE
+33 QLGKYITNLIDYDESCV
-46 EIGAFEQEFASYNFP
+46 FEREFASYNFP

-70 KALAL
+70 QALAL

-84 YAQRVW
+84 YVQRVW
-90 DSLLAYPYLRWW
+90 DSLLAYPYQRWW
-102 GRRPFRSE
+102 GRRPFRSK

-119 LSKMSTLHNYYGSG
+119 LSKMCTLHHYYSSG

-148 REYNV
+148 NEYNV
-153 EEFFALVLSENP
+153 EAFFALLLDEKP

-178 EHEIGGVCAVLIKAA
+178 EHEIGGVCPVLIKAA
-193 LITQDTRYRTLVEKL
+193 LITQDTRYRTLVEQL
-208 LLAAQLQEGLRQTI
+208 LLAAQLQEGLRQMI
-222 LESLDGTSLAS
+222 LESLDETSLAS

-239 VILQHNLTRFSSV
+239 VILGHNLTRFSSV

-265 APQQSVVKRTLEL
+265 APQQSVIKRTLEL
-278 AQTFLADHTAAEKA
+278 SQTFLSDHAAAEKA
-292 VSSKDNIER
+292 VNSKDNIER
-301 YVALWAV
+301 YVSLWAV
-308 GVHSVQQAIS
+308 GVRSVQQALD

-327 QTSQEGRIVTLY
+327 QTSHEGRIVTLY
-339 FVRETGRTD
+339 FVQQTQITYTD
-348 WEIATYAENHFGE
+348 IATYAEAHFGE
-361 AADLDCWLLQNL
+361 AADLDYWLLQNL
-373 PEGSLSQALFDR
+373 PKGSPSPALFDR

-390 KALPKEGKHF
+390 KTLPKEGKHF
-400 EGAGFRWLNFTLK
+400 EGVGFRWLSFTLK

-427 EQQERLAGELSEIP
+427 EQQERLAAELSEIP
-441 VEVRQNLLQNVYPVL
+441 VEERQNLLQNVYPVL
-456 GRGRYYYESPAEKK
+456 GRGRYYYESEAEKK

-494 AMVAEIAFEIF
+494 AMVAGIAFDIF
-505 KKVPLVHEDILAI
+505 KKIPLVHEDILAI

-529 RKESVALLIKQPEA
+529 RKESVALLIKQPES
-543 VLKDSTSRM
+543 VLKDSTSRL

-566 ILTILQEEERLMDY
+566 ILSVLQEEQRLTDY
-580 VTEQVEAYKG
+580 VTEQVEAYRG

-605 YNPDET
+605 YNSDET
-611 GEQRYDLSN
+611 GEVRYDLSN

-625 NFENLTSF
+625 DFDRLTPF
-633 TLPQPQFDKERKEKK
+633 VLPQPQFDKERKEKK
-648 GGFLFDKIIRV
+648 GFLFDKIIRV

-665 LNDLLALWRKN
+665 LNELLVIWRKH
-676 KDYEYACEWY
+676 KDYEYQYEGY
-686 QGETRTQLLG
+686 QGATITTLLG
-696 QQIYRMHATKEGE
+696 KEIRRQHQEQEGE
-709 TPMEVLE
+709 TPMDRLN
-716 DYPLAALWKA
+716 DLPLAELWKD
-726 WHQKHELNEIEYQYA
+726 WHQKHQLNEMEYEYA
-741 IRYCQNLYCEN
+741 IRYCENIFYEN
-752 EVPKQLKSYLAGY
+752 EIPKQLKGYLTGY
-765 YPDFKVAFK
+765 YPDFKVAFQ
-774 GDLGNYYDSEARRLE
+774 GDVGGNYYESEARRLE
-789 DLLTPISEAYAED
+789 DLLAPISEAYAED
-802 KAFLASFKLSVFE
+802 RAFLASFKLSVFE
-815 DVLAT
+815 DALAT
-820 YPPEKRHITIE
+820 YPPEKRKVKIE
-831 RDYEDLSW
+831 RDYDDMDW
-839 TDVIQDYV
+839 TEVIDEFV
-847 ISIDQDEEGD
+847 ISMNQVENGD

-862 PEQRFKL
+862 PEQRLRL
-869 WQLLYYTYAQ
+869 WQLLYYVYAQ
-879 KQTKND
+879 KQTKDD
-885 LSSYTPQSVL
+885 LTIYNPQEVL
-895 TALRAKVREDERLPG
+895 TDLRAKVRESERLPG
-910 IGGSLMGLTL
+910 VNGGLAGLTL
-920 NLYQKGQLSADD
+920 TLYQKGQLSADD

-939 EDDLFTVVQGGEN
+939 EDDLFTVAQGGEN

-964 SLTFPETQL
+964 SLTFPNTQL
-973 EQLKTR
+973 ELLKTR

-993 ASIYIQYLQEV
+993 ASIYIRYLQEI

-1018 KEPFTKGYYYGS
+1018 KEPFAKGYYYGNDL
-1030 SVTKRHTFSHIL
+1030 TKRRTFSHIL
-1042 EVSQPSTTD
+1042 EVSQPSATD
-1051 TFAAFKAYL
+1051 TFVAFKAHL
-1060 DKSKITEKRLVEVAC
+1060 DKIKITDKRLVEAAC
-1075 YGLHWAD
+1075 YALHWAD
-1082 WIGEYLQI
+1082 WIGDYLQI
-1090 EGFKEAI
+1090 KDFKEAI

-1114 IVSQYSSVPRD
+1114 IVSQYSTVPRD

-1159 SEGMGYRR
+1159 SDGMGYRR

-1179 KLSEVIQKITEKRD
+1179 KLDEVIQKITEKRD

-1214 VHRYNLLQ
+1214 VRRYNLLQ

-1272 QIMEKATLTLDDTT
+1272 QIMEKSTLVLDDTT
-1286 IRLVIDDQ
+1286 IKLVVDEQ

-1299 EVTKGDKTLKSV
+1299 EVTKGDKTLKSIP
-1311 ADKYKKDKQVE
+1311 DKYKKNKEVE
-1322 SLKEGKTYL
+1322 ALKDSKTYL

-1341 LEQAMLSQTLFSVAE
+1341 LEQAMLSQTLFTAAE
-1356 LNRIMEHPVVKAM
+1356 LAKILEHPVVKAM

-1379 TQASGFWQDGY
+1379 TQASGFWQDGK
-1390 LLNAEGEKVALKA
+1390 LLSAEGTLTPLKA
-1403 DDKLLIAHP
+1403 TDKLLIAHP

-1430 KELKQP
+1430 KEIKQP

-1443 LYIPTKDELETS
+1443 LYVPTKDELEIS

-1485 EGLQRVYH
+1485 EGLQKVYH

-1517 LEYVVFYSLKDG
+1517 LEYVVFYNLKDG
-1529 KEVPMKDI
+1529 KEVPMKEI
-1537 DPVIFSEVMRDVD
+1537 NPVIFSEVMRDVD

-1573 AALARESA
+1573 GALARESA

-1589 EVKERH
+1589 EVKERY
-1595 ILVKGKLG
+1595 ILVKNEHGD
-1603 EYSIHLGSGMVSRG
+1603 YSLHLGSGMISKS
-1617 GLQLSIL
+1617 GLQINVV

-1643 KSAEI
+1643 KTAEI
-1648 ISKMRLLAED
+1648 ISKMKLLSEG
-1658 DKIKDPTIL
+1658 KIY
-1667 RQIK
+1667 

>member
-33 QLGAYITGLMEYE
+33 QLGAYITGLMEYK
-46 EIGAFEQEFASYNFP
+46 EIGAFEQEFDSYNFP

-90 DSLLAYPYLRWW
+90 DSLVAYPYQRWW

-119 LSKMSTLHNYYGSG
+119 LSKMSTLYNYYGSG
-133 VGVLPIAEQF
+133 VGTLPIVEQF

-148 REYNV
+148 REYRV

-165 DAYYELFK
+165 DTYYAFFK

-178 EHEIGGVCAVLIKAA
+178 EHEIGGVCTVLIKAA
-193 LITQDTRYRTLVEKL
+193 LMVEDTRYRTLVEKL

-265 APQQSVVKRTLEL
+265 APQQSVIKRTLEL
-278 AQTFLADHTAAEKA
+278 AQTFLADHTAAEKT

-308 GVHSVQQAIS
+308 GGHSVQQAIS
-318 LAVKAIQDP
+318 LAVKVIQDP
-327 QTSQEGRIVTLY
+327 QTSHEGRIVTLY

-361 AADLDCWLLQNL
+361 AADLDYWLLQNL
-373 PEGSLSQALFDR
+373 PEGSLSPVLFDR

-400 EGAGFRWLNFTLK
+400 EGVGFRWLSFTLK
-413 PQDIYRFLIGEANE
+413 SQDIYRFLIGEANE

-456 GRGRYYYESPAEKK
+456 GRGRYYYESPTEKK

-494 AMVAEIAFEIF
+494 SYVAEIAFEIL
-505 KKVPLVHEDILAI
+505 KKVPLVQDDILAI

-543 VLKDSTSRM
+543 VLKDSTSRL

-566 ILTILQEEERLMDY
+566 ILTVLQEEERLTDY

-625 NFENLTSF
+625 DFDRLTPF
-633 TLPQPQFDKERKEKK
+633 ALPQPQFDKERKEKK
-648 GGFLFDKIIRV
+648 VFLFDKIIRV

-686 QGETRTQLLG
+686 QGETRTLLLG

-716 DYPLAALWKA
+716 DYPLAVLWKD
-726 WHQKHELNEIEYQYA
+726 WHQKHQLNEIEYQYA
-741 IRYCQNLYCEN
+741 IRYCQNLYYEN
-752 EVPKQLKSYLAGY
+752 KVPKQLKDYLAGY

-789 DLLTPISEAYAED
+789 DLLIPISEAYAQD

-831 RDYEDLSW
+831 HDYEDLSW
-839 TDVIQDYV
+839 TDVIRDYI

-857 IDYYT
+857 MDYYT

-879 KQTKND
+879 KQTKDD

-895 TALRAKVREDERLPG
+895 TGLRAKVREDERLPG
-910 IGGSLMGLTL
+910 IGGSLMELTL
-920 NLYQKGQLSADD
+920 TLYQKGQLSADD

-939 EDDLFTVVQGGEN
+939 EDELFTVAQGGEN
-952 YFYRRLPEALKT
+952 YFYRRLPEALRT
-964 SLTFPETQL
+964 SLTFPDTQL
-973 EQLKTR
+973 ELLKTR
-979 MLQLE
+979 MLQME

-1018 KEPFTKGYYYGS
+1018 KEPFAKGYYYGNDL
-1030 SVTKRHTFSHIL
+1030 TKRRTFSHIL
-1042 EVSQPSTTD
+1042 EVSQPSATD
-1051 TFAAFKAYL
+1051 TFAAFKAHL
-1060 DKSKITEKRLVEVAC
+1060 DKTKITDKRLVEVAC
-1075 YGLHWAD
+1075 YALHWVD

-1090 EGFKEAI
+1090 KDFKEAI

-1159 SEGMGYRR
+1159 SDGMGYRR

-1214 VHRYNLLQ
+1214 VSRYNLLQ

-1272 QIMEKATLTLDDTT
+1272 QIMEKST
-1286 IRLVIDDQ
+1286 LVIDDTQ
-1294 GKAEL
+1294 LQLVVDEEGKAEL
-1299 EVTKGDKTLKSV
+1299 EVTKGDKTLKSIP
-1311 ADKYKKDKQVE
+1311 DKYKKDKQVE
-1322 SLKEGKTYL
+1322 VLKDNKSYL

-1341 LEQAMLSQTLFSVAE
+1341 LEQAMLSQTLFTVAE
-1356 LNRIMEHPVVKAM
+1356 LHRIMEHPVVKAM

-1379 TQASGFWQDGY
+1379 NQDSGFWQDGK
-1390 LLNAEGEKVALKA
+1390 LLNAEGTLTPLKA

-1443 LYIPTKDELETS
+1443 LYVPTKDELETS

-1465 VQPQKTVALLRGR
+1465 VQPQKTVALLRSR

-1537 DPVIFSEVMRDVD
+1537 NPVIFSEVMRDVD

-1581 RLFKLTNV
+1581 RLFKLSNV

>member
-21 EADLASFSAPYQ
+21 EADLAFFSAPYQ

-46 EIGAFEQEFASYNFP
+46 EIGAFEQEFDSYNFP

-119 LSKMSTLHNYYGSG
+119 LSKMSTLYNYYGSG
-133 VGVLPIAEQF
+133 VGALPIAEQF

-178 EHEIGGVCAVLIKAA
+178 EHEIGGVCTVLIKAA

-265 APQQSVVKRTLEL
+265 APQQSVIKRTLEL
-278 AQTFLADHTAAEKA
+278 AQTFLADHTAAEKT

-308 GVHSVQQAIS
+308 GGHSVQQAIS
-318 LAVKAIQDP
+318 LAVKVIQDP
-327 QTSQEGRIVTLY
+327 QTSHEGRIVTLY

-361 AADLDCWLLQNL
+361 AADLDYWLLQNL
-373 PEGSLSQALFDR
+373 PEGSLSPVLFDR

-400 EGAGFRWLNFTLK
+400 EGVGFRWLSFTLK
-413 PQDIYRFLIGEANE
+413 SQDIYRFLIGEANE

-456 GRGRYYYESPAEKK
+456 GRGRYYYESPTEKK

-494 AMVAEIAFEIF
+494 SYVAEIAFEIL
-505 KKVPLVHEDILAI
+505 KKVPLVQDDILAI

-543 VLKDSTSRM
+543 VLKDSTSRL

-566 ILTILQEEERLMDY
+566 ILTVLQEEERLTDY

-625 NFENLTSF
+625 DFDRLTPF
-633 TLPQPQFDKERKEKK
+633 ALPQPQFDKERKEKK
-648 GGFLFDKIIRV
+648 GFLFDKIIRV

-686 QGETRTQLLG
+686 QGETRTLLLG

-716 DYPLAALWKA
+716 DYPLAVLWKD
-726 WHQKHELNEIEYQYA
+726 WHQKHQLNEIEYQYA
-741 IRYCQNLYCEN
+741 IRYCQNLYYEN
-752 EVPKQLKSYLAGY
+752 KVPKQLKDYLAGY

-789 DLLTPISEAYAED
+789 DLLIPISEAYAQD

-831 RDYEDLSW
+831 HDYEDLSW
-839 TDVIQDYV
+839 TDVIRDYI

-857 IDYYT
+857 MDYYT

-879 KQTKND
+879 KQTKDD

-895 TALRAKVREDERLPG
+895 TGLRAKVREDERLPG
-910 IGGSLMGLTL
+910 IGGSLMELTL
-920 NLYQKGQLSADD
+920 TLYQKGQLSADD

-939 EDDLFTVVQGGEN
+939 EDELFTVAQGGEN
-952 YFYRRLPEALKT
+952 YFYRRLPEALRT
-964 SLTFPETQL
+964 SLTFPDTQL
-973 EQLKTR
+973 ELLKTR
-979 MLQLE
+979 MLQME

-1018 KEPFTKGYYYGS
+1018 KEPFAKGYYYGNDL
-1030 SVTKRHTFSHIL
+1030 TKRRTFSHIL
-1042 EVSQPSTTD
+1042 EVSQPSATD
-1051 TFAAFKAYL
+1051 TFAAFKAHL
-1060 DKSKITEKRLVEVAC
+1060 DKTKITDKRLVEVAC
-1075 YGLHWAD
+1075 YALHWVD

-1090 EGFKEAI
+1090 KDFKEAI

-1159 SEGMGYRR
+1159 SDGMGYRR

-1214 VHRYNLLQ
+1214 VSRYNLLQ

-1272 QIMEKATLTLDDTT
+1272 QIMEKST
-1286 IRLVIDDQ
+1286 LVIDDTQ
-1294 GKAEL
+1294 LQLVVDEEGKAEL
-1299 EVTKGDKTLKSV
+1299 EVTKGDKTLKSIP
-1311 ADKYKKDKQVE
+1311 DKYKKDKQVE
-1322 SLKEGKTYL
+1322 VLKDNKSYL

-1341 LEQAMLSQTLFSVAE
+1341 LEQAMLSQTLFTVAE
-1356 LNRIMEHPVVKAM
+1356 LHRIMEHPVVKAM

-1379 TQASGFWQDGY
+1379 NQDSGFWQDGK
-1390 LLNAEGEKVALKA
+1390 LLNAEGTLTPLKA

-1465 VQPQKTVALLRGR
+1465 VQPQKTVVLLRSR

-1537 DPVIFSEVMRDVD
+1537 NPVIFSEVMRDVD

-1581 RLFKLTNV
+1581 RLFKLSNV

>member
-1 MIKQEQ
+1 MLKQEQ
-7 AEKFLAKYEPKELK
+7 ADKFLEKYEPKQLK
-21 EADLASFSAPYQ
+21 EADLASFSTAYQ
-33 QLGAYITGLMEYE
+33 QLGMYITNLIDYDESCV
-46 EIGAFEQEFASYNFP
+46 FEREFASYNFP

-84 YAQRVW
+84 YVQRVW
-90 DSLLAYPYLRWW
+90 DSLLAYPYQRWW
-102 GRRPFRSE
+102 GRRPFRSK

-119 LSKMSTLHNYYGSG
+119 LSKMCTLHHYYSSG

-148 REYNV
+148 NEDDV
-153 EEFFALVLSENP
+153 EAFFALLLDEKP

-178 EHEIGGVCAVLIKAA
+178 EHEIGGVCPVLIKAA
-193 LITQDTRYRTLVEKL
+193 LITQDTRYRTLVEQL
-208 LLAAQLQEGLRQTI
+208 LLAAQLQEGLRQMI
-222 LESLDGTSLAS
+222 LESLDETSLAS

-239 VILQHNLTRFSSV
+239 VILGHNLTRFSSV
-252 VRAVDVWFGFGWE
+252 VRAVDVWFGFDWE
-265 APQQSVVKRTLEL
+265 APQQSVIKRTLEL
-278 AQTFLADHTAAEKA
+278 SQTFLSDRVAAEKA
-292 VSSKDNIER
+292 VNSKDNIER

-308 GVHSVQQAIS
+308 GVRSVQQALD

-327 QTSQEGRIVTLY
+327 QTSHEGRIVTLY
-339 FVRETGRTD
+339 FVQQTQITYTD
-348 WEIATYAENHFGE
+348 IATYAEAHFGE
-361 AADLDCWLLQNL
+361 AADLDYWLLQNL
-373 PEGSLSQALFDR
+373 PKGSPSPALFDR

-390 KALPKEGKHF
+390 KTLPKEGKHF
-400 EGAGFRWLNFTLK
+400 EGVGFRWLSFTLK
-413 PQDIYRFLIGEANE
+413 PQEIYRFLIGEANE
-427 EQQERLAGELSEIP
+427 AQQQRLAAELSEIP
-441 VEVRQNLLQNVYPVL
+441 VEERQNLLQNVYPVL
-456 GRGRYYYESPAEKK
+456 GRGRYYYDSETEKK

-494 AMVAEIAFEIF
+494 AMVAGIAFDIF
-505 KKVPLVHEDILAI
+505 KKIPLVHEDILAI

-529 RKESVALLIKQPEA
+529 RKESVALLIKQPES
-543 VLKDSTSRM
+543 VLKDSTSRL

-566 ILTILQEEERLMDY
+566 ILSVLQEEQRLTDY
-580 VTEQVEAYKG
+580 VTEQVEAYRG

-605 YNPDET
+605 YNSDET
-611 GEQRYDLSN
+611 GEVRYDLSN

-625 NFENLTSF
+625 DFDRLTPF
-633 TLPQPQFDKERKEKK
+633 VLPQPQFDKERKEKK
-648 GGFLFDKIIRV
+648 GFLFDKIIRV

-665 LNDLLALWRKN
+665 LNELLVIWRKH
-676 KDYEYACEWY
+676 KDYEYQYEGY
-686 QGETRTQLLG
+686 QGATITTLLG
-696 QQIYRMHATKEGE
+696 KEIRRQHQEQEGE
-709 TPMEVLE
+709 TPMDRLK
-716 DYPLAALWKA
+716 DLPLAELWKD
-726 WHQKHELNEIEYQYA
+726 WHQKHQLNEIEYEYA
-741 IRYCQNLYCEN
+741 IRYCENIFYEN
-752 EVPKQLKSYLAGY
+752 EIPKQLKSYLVGY
-765 YPDFKVAFK
+765 YPDFKLTFQ
-774 GDLGNYYDSEARRLE
+774 GDVGNYYDSEARRLE
-789 DLLTPISEAYAED
+789 DLLAPISEAYAED
-802 KAFLASFKLSVFE
+802 RAFLASFKLSVFE
-815 DVLAT
+815 DALAT
-820 YPPEKRHITIE
+820 YPPEKRKVKIE
-831 RDYEDLSW
+831 RDYDDMDW
-839 TDVIQDYV
+839 TEVIEEFV
-847 ISIDQDEEGD
+847 ISMNQGENGD

-862 PEQRFKL
+862 PEQRLKL
-869 WQLLYYTYAQ
+869 WQLLYYVYAQ
-879 KQTKND
+879 KQTKDD
-885 LSSYTPQSVL
+885 LTIYNPQEVL
-895 TALRAKVREDERLPG
+895 TDLRAKVRESERLPG
-910 IGGSLMGLTL
+910 VNGGLAGLTL
-920 NLYQKGQLSADD
+920 TLYRKGQLSADD

-939 EDDLFTVVQGGEN
+939 EDDLFTVAQGGEN

-964 SLTFPETQL
+964 SLTFPDTQL
-973 EQLKTR
+973 ELLKTR
-979 MLQLE
+979 MLQVE

-993 ASIYIQYLQEV
+993 ASIYIRYLQEI

-1018 KEPFTKGYYYGS
+1018 KEPFAKGYYYGNDL
-1030 SVTKRHTFSHIL
+1030 TKRRTFSHIL
-1042 EVSQPSTTD
+1042 EVSQPSATD
-1051 TFAAFKAYL
+1051 TFAAFKAHL
-1060 DKSKITEKRLVEVAC
+1060 DKIKITDKRLVEAAC
-1075 YGLHWAD
+1075 YALHWAD
-1082 WIGEYLQI
+1082 WIGDYLQI
-1090 EGFKEAI
+1090 KDFKEAI

-1114 IVSQYSSVPRD
+1114 IVSQYSTVPRD
-1125 DFQRGAIDVDWYHRV
+1125 DFQRGAIDVDWYHHV

-1159 SEGMGYRR
+1159 SDGMGYRR

-1179 KLSEVIQKITEKRD
+1179 KLDEVIQKITEKRD

-1214 VHRYNLLQ
+1214 VRRYNLLQ

-1272 QIMEKATLTLDDTT
+1272 QIMEKATLTLDNTT
-1286 IRLVIDDQ
+1286 IKLVVDEQ
-1294 GKAEL
+1294 GKAEF
-1299 EVTKGDKTLKSV
+1299 EVTKGDKTLKSIP
-1311 ADKYKKDKQVE
+1311 DKYKKNKEVE
-1322 SLKEGKTYL
+1322 ALKDSKTYL

-1341 LEQAMLSQTLFSVAE
+1341 LEQAMLSQTLFTAAE
-1356 LNRIMEHPVVKAM
+1356 LAKILEHPVVKAM

-1379 TQASGFWQDGY
+1379 TQASGFWQDGK
-1390 LLNAEGEKVALKA
+1390 LLSAEGTLTPLKA
-1403 DDKLLIAHP
+1403 TDKLLIAHP

-1430 KELKQP
+1430 KEIKQP

-1485 EGLQRVYH
+1485 EGLQKVYH

-1517 LEYVVFYSLKDG
+1517 LEYVVFYNLKDG
-1529 KEVPMKDI
+1529 KEVPMKEI
-1537 DPVIFSEVMRDVD
+1537 NPVIFSEVMRDVD

-1573 AALARESA
+1573 GALARESA

-1589 EVKERH
+1589 EVKERY
-1595 ILVKGKLG
+1595 ILVKNEHGD
-1603 EYSIHLGSGMVSRG
+1603 YSLHLGSGMISRG
-1617 GLQLSIL
+1617 GLQINVV

-1643 KSAEI
+1643 KTAEI
-1648 ISKMRLLAED
+1648 ISKMKLLSEG
-1658 DKIKDPTIL
+1658 KIY
-1667 RQIK
+1667 

>member
-1 MIKQEQ
+1 MLKQEQ
-7 AEKFLAKYEPKELK
+7 ADKFLEKYEPKELK
-21 EADLASFSAPYQ
+21 EADLASFSTAYQ
-33 QLGAYITGLMEYE
+33 QLGKYITNLIDYDESCV
-46 EIGAFEQEFASYNFP
+46 FEREFASYNFP

-70 KALAL
+70 QALAL

-84 YAQRVW
+84 YVQRVW
-90 DSLLAYPYLRWW
+90 DSLLAYPYQRWW
-102 GRRPFRSE
+102 GRRPFRSK

-119 LSKMSTLHNYYGSG
+119 LSKMCTLHHYYSSG

-148 REYNV
+148 NEDDV
-153 EEFFALVLSENP
+153 EAFFALLLDEKP

-178 EHEIGGVCAVLIKAA
+178 EHEIGGVCPVLIKAA
-193 LITQDTRYRTLVEKL
+193 LITKDTRYRTLVEQL
-208 LLAAQLQEGLRQTI
+208 LLAAQLQEGLRQMI
-222 LESLDGTSLAS
+222 LESLDETSLAS

-239 VILQHNLTRFSSV
+239 VILEHNLTRFSSV

-265 APQQSVVKRTLEL
+265 APQQSVIKRTLEL
-278 AQTFLADHTAAEKA
+278 SQTFLSDRVAAEKS
-292 VSSKDNIER
+292 VNSKDNIER
-301 YVALWAV
+301 YVSLWAV
-308 GVHSVQQAIS
+308 GVRSVQQALD

-327 QTSQEGRIVTLY
+327 QTSHEGRIVTLY
-339 FVRETGRTD
+339 FVQQTQITYTD
-348 WEIATYAENHFGE
+348 IATYAEAHFGE
-361 AADLDCWLLQNL
+361 ASDLDYWLLQNL
-373 PEGSLSQALFDR
+373 PKGSPSPVLFDR
-385 MQAVA
+385 MQTVA
-390 KALPKEGKHF
+390 KTLPKEGKHF
-400 EGAGFRWLNFTLK
+400 EGVGFRWLSFTLK
-413 PQDIYRFLIGEANE
+413 PQDIYRFLISEANE
-427 EQQERLAGELSEIP
+427 AQQERLAAELSEIP
-441 VEVRQNLLQNVYPVL
+441 VEERQNLLQNVYPVL
-456 GRGRYYYESPAEKK
+456 GRGRYYYESEAEKK

-494 AMVAEIAFEIF
+494 AMVAGIAFDIF
-505 KKVPLVHEDILAI
+505 KKIPLVHEDILAI

-529 RKESVALLIKQPEA
+529 RKESVALLIKQPES
-543 VLKDSTSRM
+543 VLKDSTSRL

-566 ILTILQEEERLMDY
+566 ILSVLQEEQRLTDY
-580 VTEQVEAYKG
+580 VTEQVEAYRG

-605 YNPDET
+605 YNSDET
-611 GEQRYDLSN
+611 GEVRYDLSN

-625 NFENLTSF
+625 DFDRLTPF
-633 TLPQPQFDKERKEKK
+633 VLPQPQFDKERKEKK
-648 GGFLFDKIIRV
+648 DFLFDKIIRV

-665 LNDLLALWRKN
+665 LNELLVIWRKH
-676 KDYEYACEWY
+676 KDYEYQYEGY
-686 QGETRTQLLG
+686 QGATITTLLG
-696 QQIYRMHATKEGE
+696 KEIRRQHQEQEGE
-709 TPMEVLE
+709 TPMDRLN
-716 DYPLAALWKA
+716 DLPLAELWKD
-726 WHQKHELNEIEYQYA
+726 WHQKHQLNEMEYEYA
-741 IRYCQNLYCEN
+741 IRYCENIFYEN
-752 EVPKQLKSYLAGY
+752 EIPKQLKGYLTGY
-765 YPDFKVAFK
+765 YPDFKVAFQ
-774 GDLGNYYDSEARRLE
+774 GNVGGNYYESEARRLE
-789 DLLTPISEAYAED
+789 DLLAPISEAYAED
-802 KAFLASFKLSVFE
+802 RAFLASFKLSVFE
-815 DVLAT
+815 DALAT
-820 YPPEKRHITIE
+820 YPPEKRKVKIE
-831 RDYEDLSW
+831 HDYDDMDW
-839 TDVIQDYV
+839 TEVIDEFV
-847 ISIDQDEEGD
+847 ISMNQGENGD

-862 PEQRFKL
+862 PEQRLKL
-869 WQLLYYTYAQ
+869 WQLLYYVYAQ
-879 KQTKND
+879 KQTKDD
-885 LSSYTPQSVL
+885 LTIYNPQEVL
-895 TALRAKVREDERLPG
+895 TDLRVKVRESERLPG
-910 IGGSLMGLTL
+910 VNGGLAGLTL
-920 NLYQKGQLSADD
+920 TLYRKGQLSADD

-939 EDDLFTVVQGGEN
+939 EDDLFTVAQGGEN

-964 SLTFPETQL
+964 SLTFPDTQL
-973 EQLKTR
+973 ELLKTR
-979 MLQLE
+979 MLQVE

-993 ASIYIQYLQEV
+993 ASIYIRYLQEI

-1018 KEPFTKGYYYGS
+1018 KEPFAKGYYYGNDL
-1030 SVTKRHTFSHIL
+1030 TKRRTFSHIL
-1042 EVSQPSTTD
+1042 EVSQPSATD
-1051 TFAAFKAYL
+1051 TFAAFKAHL
-1060 DKSKITEKRLVEVAC
+1060 DKIKITDKRLVEAAC
-1075 YGLHWAD
+1075 YALHWAD
-1082 WIGEYLQI
+1082 WIGDYLQI
-1090 EGFKEAI
+1090 KDFKEAI

-1114 IVSQYSSVPRD
+1114 IVSQYSTVPRD
-1125 DFQRGAIDVDWYHRV
+1125 DFQRGAIDVDWYHRI
-1140 HKAVGKEGWKLIQE
+1140 HQSVGKEGWKLIQE

-1159 SEGMGYRR
+1159 SDGMGYRR

-1179 KLSEVIQKITEKRD
+1179 KLDEVIQKITEKRD

-1214 VHRYNLLQ
+1214 VRRYNLLQ

-1272 QIMEKATLTLDDTT
+1272 QIMEKSTLVLDDTT
-1286 IRLVIDDQ
+1286 IKLVVDEQ

-1299 EVTKGDKTLKSV
+1299 EVTKGDKTLKSIP
-1311 ADKYKKDKQVE
+1311 DKYKKNKEVE
-1322 SLKEGKTYL
+1322 ALKDSKTYL

-1341 LEQAMLSQTLFSVAE
+1341 LEQAMLSQTLFTAAE
-1356 LNRIMEHPVVKAM
+1356 LGKILEHPVVKAM

-1379 TQASGFWQDGY
+1379 TQASGFWQDGK
-1390 LLNAEGEKVALKA
+1390 LLSAEGTLTPLKA
-1403 DDKLLIAHP
+1403 TDKLLIAHP

-1430 KELKQP
+1430 KEIKQP

-1443 LYIPTKDELETS
+1443 LYVPTKDELETS

-1485 EGLQRVYH
+1485 EGLQKVYH

-1517 LEYVVFYSLKDG
+1517 LEYVVFYNLKDG
-1529 KEVPMKDI
+1529 KEVPMKEI
-1537 DPVIFSEVMRDVD
+1537 NSVIFSEVMRDVD

-1573 AALARESA
+1573 GALARESA

-1589 EVKERH
+1589 EVKERY
-1595 ILVKGKLG
+1595 ILVKNEHGD
-1603 EYSIHLGSGMVSRG
+1603 YSLHLGSGMISRG
-1617 GLQLSIL
+1617 GLQINVV

-1643 KSAEI
+1643 KTAEI
-1648 ISKMRLLAED
+1648 ISKMKLLSEG
-1658 DKIKDPTIL
+1658 KIY
-1667 RQIK
+1667 

>member
-7 AEKFLAKYEPKELK
+7 AEKFLGKHEPKQLK
-21 EADLASFSAPYQ
+21 EADLASFSTAYQ
-33 QLGAYITGLMEYE
+33 QLGKYIINLIDYDESCV
-46 EIGAFEQEFASYNFP
+46 FEREFASYNFP

-84 YAQRVW
+84 YVQRVW
-90 DSLLAYPYLRWW
+90 DSLLAYPYQRWW
-102 GRRPFRSE
+102 ERRPFRSK

-119 LSKMSTLHNYYGSG
+119 LSKMCTLHHYYSSG

-148 REYNV
+148 NEDDV
-153 EEFFALVLSENP
+153 EAFFALLLDEKP

-178 EHEIGGVCAVLIKAA
+178 EHEIGGVCPVLIKAA
-193 LITQDTRYRTLVEKL
+193 LITQDTRYRTLVEQL
-208 LLAAQLQEGLRQTI
+208 LLAAQLQEGLRQMI
-222 LESLDGTSLAS
+222 LESLDGTSLKS

-239 VILQHNLTRFSSV
+239 VILEHNLTRFSSV
-252 VRAVDVWFGFGWE
+252 VRAVDVWLGFGWE
-265 APQQSVVKRTLEL
+265 APQQSVIKRTLEL
-278 AQTFLADHTAAEKA
+278 SQTFLSDRVAAEKA
-292 VSSKDNIER
+292 VNSKDNIER

-308 GVHSVQQAIS
+308 GVRSVQQALD

-327 QTSQEGRIVTLY
+327 QTSHEGRIVTLY
-339 FVRETGRTD
+339 FVQQTQITYTD
-348 WEIATYAENHFGE
+348 IATYAEAHFGE
-361 AADLDCWLLQNL
+361 AADLDYWLLQNL
-373 PEGSLSQALFDR
+373 PKGSPSPALFDR

-390 KALPKEGKHF
+390 KTLPKEGKHF
-400 EGAGFRWLNFTLK
+400 EGVGFRWLSFTLK

-427 EQQERLAGELSEIP
+427 AQQERLAAELSEIP
-441 VEVRQNLLQNVYPVL
+441 VEERQNLLQNVYPVL
-456 GRGRYYYESPAEKK
+456 GRGRYYYESEAEKK

-494 AMVAEIAFEIF
+494 AMVAGIAFDIF
-505 KKVPLVHEDILAI
+505 KKIPLVHEDILAI

-529 RKESVALLIKQPEA
+529 RKESVALLVKQPES
-543 VLKDSTSRM
+543 VLKDSTSRL

-566 ILTILQEEERLMDY
+566 ILTVLQEEQRLTDY
-580 VTEQVEAYKG
+580 VTEQVEAYRE

-605 YNPDET
+605 YNSDET
-611 GEQRYDLSN
+611 GEVRYDLSN

-625 NFENLTSF
+625 DFDRLTPF
-633 TLPQPQFDKERKEKK
+633 VLPQPLFDKERKEKK
-648 GGFLFDKIIRV
+648 GGLFKKKSDFLFDKIIRV

-665 LNDLLALWRKN
+665 LNDLLVIWRKH
-676 KDYEYACEWY
+676 KDYEYQYEGY
-686 QGETRTQLLG
+686 QGATITTLLG
-696 QQIYRMHATKEGE
+696 KEIRRQHQEQEGE
-709 TPMEVLE
+709 TPMDRLN
-716 DYPLAALWKA
+716 DLPLAELWKD
-726 WHQKHELNEIEYQYA
+726 WHQKHQLNEIEYEYA
-741 IRYCQNLYCEN
+741 IRYCENIFYEN
-752 EVPKQLKSYLAGY
+752 EIPKQLKSYLAGY
-765 YPDFKVAFK
+765 YPDFKVAFQ
-774 GDLGNYYDSEARRLE
+774 GNVGGNYYESEARRLE
-789 DLLTPISEAYAED
+789 DLLAPISEAYAED
-802 KAFLASFKLSVFE
+802 RAFSASFKLSVFE
-815 DVLAT
+815 DALAT
-820 YPPEKRHITIE
+820 YPPEKRKVKIE
-831 RDYEDLSW
+831 RDYDDMDW
-839 TDVIQDYV
+839 TEVIDEFV
-847 ISIDQDEEGD
+847 ISMNQVENGD

-862 PEQRFKL
+862 PEQRLKL
-869 WQLLYYTYAQ
+869 WQLLYYVYAQ
-879 KQTKND
+879 KQTKDD
-885 LSSYTPQSVL
+885 LTIYNPQEVL
-895 TALRAKVREDERLPG
+895 TDLRAKVRESERLPG
-910 IGGSLMGLTL
+910 VNGELAGLTL
-920 NLYQKGQLSADD
+920 TLYQKGQLSADD

-939 EDDLFTVVQGGEN
+939 EDDLFTVAQGGEN

-964 SLTFPETQL
+964 SLTFPDTQL
-973 EQLKTR
+973 ELLKTR
-979 MLQLE
+979 MLQVE

-993 ASIYIQYLQEV
+993 ASIYIRYLQEI

-1018 KEPFTKGYYYGS
+1018 KEPFAKGYYYGNDL
-1030 SVTKRHTFSHIL
+1030 TKRRTFSHIL
-1042 EVSQPSTTD
+1042 EVSQPSATD
-1051 TFAAFKAYL
+1051 TFAAFKAHL
-1060 DKSKITEKRLVEVAC
+1060 DKIKITDKRLVEAAC
-1075 YGLHWAD
+1075 YALHWAD
-1082 WIGEYLQI
+1082 WIGDYLQI
-1090 EGFKEAI
+1090 KDFKEAI

-1114 IVSQYSSVPRD
+1114 IVSQYSTVPRD

-1159 SEGMGYRR
+1159 SDGMGYRR

-1179 KLSEVIQKITEKRD
+1179 KLDEVIQKITEKRD

-1214 VHRYNLLQ
+1214 VRRYNLLQ

-1272 QIMEKATLTLDDTT
+1272 QIMEKSTLVLDDTT
-1286 IRLVIDDQ
+1286 IKLVIDEQ

-1299 EVTKGDKTLKSV
+1299 EVTKGDKTLKSIP
-1311 ADKYKKDKQVE
+1311 DKYKKNKEVE
-1322 SLKEGKTYL
+1322 ALKDNKTYL

-1341 LEQAMLSQTLFSVAE
+1341 LEQAMLSQTLFTAAE
-1356 LNRIMEHPVVKAM
+1356 LGKILEHPVVKAM
-1369 LSKLVLFNPE
+1369 LSKLVLFNPD
-1379 TQASGFWQDGY
+1379 TQASGFWQDGK
-1390 LLNAEGEKVALKA
+1390 LLSAEGTLTPLKA
-1403 DDKLLIAHP
+1403 TDKLLIAHP

-1430 KELKQP
+1430 KEIKQP

-1485 EGLQRVYH
+1485 EGLQKVYH

-1517 LEYVVFYSLKDG
+1517 LEYVVFYNLKDG
-1529 KEVPMKDI
+1529 KEVPMKEI
-1537 DPVIFSEVMRDVD
+1537 NPVIFSEVMRDVD

-1573 AALARESA
+1573 GALARESA

-1589 EVKERH
+1589 EVKERY
-1595 ILVKGKLG
+1595 ILIKNEHGD
-1603 EYSIHLGSGMVSRG
+1603 YSLHLGSGMISRG
-1617 GLQLSIL
+1617 GLQINVV
-1624 AVQSQHRGRVFLP
+1624 AVQSQHRGRIFLP

-1643 KSAEI
+1643 KTAEI
-1648 ISKMRLLAED
+1648 ISKMKLLSEG
-1658 DKIKDPTIL
+1658 KIY
-1667 RQIK
+1667 

>member
-1 MIKQEQ
+1 MLKQEQ
-7 AEKFLAKYEPKELK
+7 ADKFLEKYEPKELK
-21 EADLASFSAPYQ
+21 EADLASFSTAYQ
-33 QLGAYITGLMEYE
+33 QLGKYITNLIDYDESCV
-46 EIGAFEQEFASYNFP
+46 FEREFTSYNFP

-84 YAQRVW
+84 YVQRVW
-90 DSLLAYPYLRWW
+90 DSLLAYPYQRWW
-102 GRRPFRSE
+102 GRRPFRSK

-119 LSKMSTLHNYYGSG
+119 LSKMCTLHHYYSSG

-148 REYNV
+148 NEYNV
-153 EEFFALVLSENP
+153 EAFFALLLDEKP

-178 EHEIGGVCAVLIKAA
+178 EHEIGGICPVLIKAA
-193 LITQDTRYRTLVEKL
+193 LITQDTRYRTLVEQL
-208 LLAAQLQEGLRQTI
+208 LLAAQLQEGLRQMI
-222 LESLDGTSLAS
+222 LESLDETSLAS

-239 VILQHNLTRFSSV
+239 IILEHNLTRFSSV

-265 APQQSVVKRTLEL
+265 APQQSVIKRTLEL
-278 AQTFLADHTAAEKA
+278 SQTFLSDRVAAEKA
-292 VSSKDNIER
+292 LNSKDNIER

-308 GVHSVQQAIS
+308 GIRSVQQALD
-318 LAVKAIQDP
+318 LAVKAIQNP
-327 QTSQEGRIVTLY
+327 QTSHEGRIVTLY
-339 FVRETGRTD
+339 FVQQTQITYTD
-348 WEIATYAENHFGE
+348 IATYAEAHFGE
-361 AADLDCWLLQNL
+361 ASDLDYWLLQNL
-373 PEGSLSQALFDR
+373 PKGNPSPVLFDR

-390 KALPKEGKHF
+390 KTLSKDGKHF
-400 EGAGFRWLNFTLK
+400 EGVGFRWLSFTLK

-427 EQQERLAGELSEIP
+427 AQQERLAAELSEIP
-441 VEVRQNLLQNVYPVL
+441 VQERQNLLQNVYPVL
-456 GRGRYYYESPAEKK
+456 GRGRYYYESEAEKK

-494 AMVAEIAFEIF
+494 AMVAGIAFDIF
-505 KKVPLVHEDILAI
+505 KKIPLVHEDILAI

-543 VLKDSTSRM
+543 VLKDSTSRL

-566 ILTILQEEERLMDY
+566 ILTVLQEEERLTDY

-648 GGFLFDKIIRV
+648 GFLFDKIIRV

-665 LNDLLALWRKN
+665 LNDLLALWRKH
-676 KDYEYACEWY
+676 KDYEYQYEGY
-686 QGETRTQLLG
+686 QGATITTLLG
-696 QQIYRMHATKEGE
+696 KEIRRQHQEQEGE
-709 TPMEVLE
+709 TPMDRLN
-716 DYPLAALWKA
+716 DLPLAELWKD
-726 WHQKHELNEIEYQYA
+726 WHQKHQLNEIEYEYA
-741 IRYCQNLYCEN
+741 IRYCENIFYEN
-752 EVPKQLKSYLAGY
+752 EIPKQLKSYLVGY
-765 YPDFKVAFK
+765 YPDFKLTFQ
-774 GDLGNYYDSEARRLE
+774 GDVGNYYDSEARRLE
-789 DLLTPISEAYAED
+789 DLLAPISEAYAED
-802 KAFLASFKLSVFE
+802 RAFLASFKLSVFE
-815 DVLAT
+815 DALAT
-820 YPPEKRHITIE
+820 YPPEKRKVKIE
-831 RDYEDLSW
+831 RDYDDMDW
-839 TDVIQDYV
+839 TEVIDEFV
-847 ISIDQDEEGD
+847 ISMNQFENGD

-862 PEQRFKL
+862 PEQRLRL
-869 WQLLYYTYAQ
+869 WQLLYYVYAQ
-879 KQTKND
+879 KQTKDD
-885 LSSYTPQSVL
+885 LTIYNPQEVL
-895 TALRAKVREDERLPG
+895 TDLRAKVRESERLPG
-910 IGGSLMGLTL
+910 VNGGLAGLTL
-920 NLYQKGQLSADD
+920 TLYRKGQLSADD

-939 EDDLFTVVQGGEN
+939 EDDLFTVAQGGEN
-952 YFYRRLPEALKT
+952 YFYRRLPEVLKT
-964 SLTFPETQL
+964 SLTFPNTQL
-973 EQLKTR
+973 ELLKTR
-979 MLQLE
+979 MLQVE

-993 ASIYIQYLQEV
+993 ASIYIRYLQEI

-1018 KEPFTKGYYYGS
+1018 KEPFAKGYYYGNDL
-1030 SVTKRHTFSHIL
+1030 TKRRTFSHIL
-1042 EVSQPSTTD
+1042 EVSQPSATD
-1051 TFAAFKAYL
+1051 TFAAFKAHL
-1060 DKSKITEKRLVEVAC
+1060 DKIKITDKRLVEAAC
-1075 YGLHWAD
+1075 YALHWAD
-1082 WIGEYLQI
+1082 WIGDYLQI
-1090 EGFKEAI
+1090 KDFKEAI

-1114 IVSQYSSVPRD
+1114 IVSQYSTIPRD

-1159 SEGMGYRR
+1159 SDGMGYRR

-1179 KLSEVIQKITEKRD
+1179 KLDEVIQKITEKRD

-1214 VHRYNLLQ
+1214 VSRYNLLQ

-1286 IRLVIDDQ
+1286 IKLVVDEQ

-1299 EVTKGDKTLKSV
+1299 EVTKGDKTLKSIP
-1311 ADKYKKDKQVE
+1311 DKYKKNKEVE
-1322 SLKEGKTYL
+1322 ALKGNKTYL

-1341 LEQAMLSQTLFSVAE
+1341 LEQAMLSQTLFTAAE
-1356 LNRIMEHPVVKAM
+1356 LGKILEHPVVKAM

-1379 TQASGFWQDGY
+1379 TQASGFWQDGK
-1390 LLNAEGEKVALKA
+1390 LLSAEGTLTPLKA
-1403 DDKLLIAHP
+1403 TDKLLIAHP

-1430 KELKQP
+1430 KEIKQP

-1443 LYIPTKDELETS
+1443 LYVPTKDELETS

-1485 EGLQRVYH
+1485 EGLQKVYH

-1517 LEYVVFYSLKDG
+1517 LEYVVFYNLKDG
-1529 KEVPMKDI
+1529 KEVPMKEI
-1537 DPVIFSEVMRDVD
+1537 NPVIFSEVMRDVD

-1573 AALARESA
+1573 GALARESA

-1589 EVKERH
+1589 EVKERY
-1595 ILVKGKLG
+1595 ILVKNEHGD
-1603 EYSIHLGSGMVSRG
+1603 YSLHLGSGMISRG
-1617 GLQLSIL
+1617 GLQINVV

-1643 KSAEI
+1643 KTAEI
-1648 ISKMRLLAED
+1648 ISKMKLLSEG
-1658 DKIKDPTIL
+1658 KIY
-1667 RQIK
+1667 

>member
-1 MIKQEQ
+1 MLKQEQ
-7 AEKFLAKYEPKELK
+7 ADKFLEKYEPKQLK
-21 EADLASFSAPYQ
+21 EADLASFSTAYQ
-33 QLGAYITGLMEYE
+33 QLGKYITNLIDYDESCV
-46 EIGAFEQEFASYNFP
+46 FEREFASYNFP
-61 DKLWESKEG
+61 DKLWENKEG
-70 KALAL
+70 QALAL

-84 YAQRVW
+84 YVQRVW
-90 DSLLAYPYLRWW
+90 DSLLAYPYQRWW
-102 GRRPFRSE
+102 ERRPFRSE

-119 LSKMSTLHNYYGSG
+119 LSKMCTLHHYYSSG

-148 REYNV
+148 NEDDV
-153 EEFFALVLSENP
+153 EAFFALLLDEKP

-178 EHEIGGVCAVLIKAA
+178 EHEIGGVCPVLIKAA
-193 LITQDTRYRTLVEKL
+193 LITQDTRYRTLVEQL
-208 LLAAQLQEGLRQTI
+208 LLAAQLQEGLRQMI
-222 LESLDGTSLAS
+222 LESLDETSLAS

-239 VILQHNLTRFSSV
+239 VILGHNLTRFSSV

-265 APQQSVVKRTLEL
+265 APQQSVIKRTLKL
-278 AQTFLADHTAAEKA
+278 SQTFLSDRVAAEKA
-292 VSSKDNIER
+292 VNSKDNIER

-308 GVHSVQQAIS
+308 GVRSVQQALD

-327 QTSQEGRIVTLY
+327 QTSHEGRIVTLY
-339 FVRETGRTD
+339 FVQQTQITYTD
-348 WEIATYAENHFGE
+348 IATYAEAHFGE
-361 AADLDCWLLQNL
+361 AVDLDYWLLQNL
-373 PEGSLSQALFDR
+373 PKGSPSPALFDR

-390 KALPKEGKHF
+390 KTLPKEGKHF
-400 EGAGFRWLNFTLK
+400 EGVGFRWLSFTLK

-427 EQQERLAGELSEIP
+427 TQQERLAAELSEIP
-441 VEVRQNLLQNVYPVL
+441 VEERQNLLQNVYPVL
-456 GRGRYYYESPAEKK
+456 GRGRYYYESEAEKK

-494 AMVAEIAFEIF
+494 AMVAGIAFDIF
-505 KKVPLVHEDILAI
+505 KKIPLVHEDILAI

-529 RKESVALLIKQPEA
+529 RKESAALLIKQPES
-543 VLKDSTSRM
+543 VLKDSTSRL
-552 IVSKSAD
+552 ILSKSAD

-566 ILTILQEEERLMDY
+566 ILSVLQEEQRLTDY
-580 VTEQVEAYKG
+580 VTEQVEAYRG

-605 YNPDET
+605 YNSDET

-625 NFENLTSF
+625 DFDRLTPF
-633 TLPQPQFDKERKEKK
+633 VLPQPQFDKERKEKK
-648 GGFLFDKIIRV
+648 SFLFDKIIRV
-659 EKVREA
+659 ESVREA
-665 LNDLLALWRKN
+665 LNELLVIWRKH
-676 KDYEYACEWY
+676 KDYEYQYEGY
-686 QGETRTQLLG
+686 QGATITTLLG
-696 QQIYRMHATKEGE
+696 KEIRRQHQEQEGE
-709 TPMEVLE
+709 TPMDRLN
-716 DYPLAALWKA
+716 DLPLAELWKD
-726 WHQKHELNEIEYQYA
+726 WHQKHQLNEIEYEYA
-741 IRYCQNLYCEN
+741 IRYCENIFYEN
-752 EVPKQLKSYLAGY
+752 EIPKQLKGYLTGY
-765 YPDFKVAFK
+765 YPDFKVAFQ
-774 GDLGNYYDSEARRLE
+774 GNVGGNYYESEARRLE

-802 KAFLASFKLSVFE
+802 RAFLASFKLSVFE
-815 DVLAT
+815 DALAT
-820 YPPEKRHITIE
+820 YPPEKRKVKIE
-831 RDYEDLSW
+831 RDYDDMDW
-839 TDVIQDYV
+839 TEVIDEFV
-847 ISIDQDEEGD
+847 ISMNQVENGD

-862 PEQRFKL
+862 PEQRLKL
-869 WQLLYYTYAQ
+869 WQLLYYVYAQ
-879 KQTKND
+879 KQTKDD
-885 LSSYTPQSVL
+885 LTIYNPQEVL
-895 TALRAKVREDERLPG
+895 TDLRAKVRESERLPG
-910 IGGSLMGLTL
+910 VNGGLAGLTL
-920 NLYQKGQLSADD
+920 TLYQKGQLSADD

-939 EDDLFTVVQGGEN
+939 EDDLFTVAQGGEN
-952 YFYRRLPEALKT
+952 YFYRRLPEVLKT
-964 SLTFPETQL
+964 SLTFPDTQL
-973 EQLKTR
+973 ELLKTR

-993 ASIYIQYLQEV
+993 ASIYIRYLQEI

-1018 KEPFTKGYYYGS
+1018 KEPFAKGYYYGNDL
-1030 SVTKRHTFSHIL
+1030 TKRRTFSHIL
-1042 EVSQPSTTD
+1042 EVSQPSATD
-1051 TFAAFKAYL
+1051 TFAAFKAHL
-1060 DKSKITEKRLVEVAC
+1060 DKIKITDKRLVEAAC
-1075 YGLHWAD
+1075 YALHWAD
-1082 WIGEYLQI
+1082 WLGDYLQI
-1090 EGFKEAI
+1090 KDFKEAI

-1114 IVSQYSSVPRD
+1114 IVSQYSTVPRD

-1159 SEGMGYRR
+1159 SDGMGYRR

-1179 KLSEVIQKITEKRD
+1179 KLDEVIQKITEKRD
-1193 KDYVMALGL
+1193 KDYVMTLGL

-1214 VHRYNLLQ
+1214 VRRYNLLQ

-1286 IRLVIDDQ
+1286 IKLVIDEQ

-1299 EVTKGDKTLKSV
+1299 EVTKGDKTLKSIP
-1311 ADKYKKDKQVE
+1311 DKYKKNKEVE
-1322 SLKEGKTYL
+1322 ALKDSKTYL

-1341 LEQAMLSQTLFSVAE
+1341 LEQAMLSQTLFTAAE
-1356 LNRIMEHPVVKAM
+1356 LAKILEHPVVKAM

-1379 TQASGFWQDGY
+1379 TQASGFWQDGK
-1390 LLNAEGEKVALKA
+1390 LLSAEGTLTLLKGT
-1403 DDKLLIAHP
+1403 DKLLIAHP

-1430 KELKQP
+1430 KEIKQP

-1443 LYIPTKDELETS
+1443 LYVPTKDELETS

-1485 EGLQRVYH
+1485 EGLQKVYH

-1517 LEYVVFYSLKDG
+1517 LEYVVFYNLKDG
-1529 KEVPMKDI
+1529 KEVPMKEI
-1537 DPVIFSEVMRDVD
+1537 NPVIFSEVMRDVD

-1573 AALARESA
+1573 GALARESA

-1589 EVKERH
+1589 EVKERY
-1595 ILVKGKLG
+1595 ILVKNEHGD
-1603 EYSIHLGSGMVSRG
+1603 YSLHLDSGMISRG
-1617 GLQLSIL
+1617 GLQINVV

-1643 KSAEI
+1643 KTAEI
-1648 ISKMRLLAED
+1648 ISKMKLLSEG
-1658 DKIKDPTIL
+1658 KIY
-1667 RQIK
+1667 

>member
-7 AEKFLAKYEPKELK
+7 AEKFLGKHEPKQLK
-21 EADLASFSAPYQ
+21 EADLASFSTAYQ
-33 QLGAYITGLMEYE
+33 QLGKYITNLIDYDESCV
-46 EIGAFEQEFASYNFP
+46 FEREFASYNFP

-70 KALAL
+70 KALAM
-75 LLFGKEIAP
+75 LLFGKQIAP
-84 YAQRVW
+84 YVQRVW
-90 DSLLAYPYLRWW
+90 DSLLAYPYQRWW

-119 LSKMSTLHNYYGSG
+119 LSKMCTLHHYYSSG

-148 REYNV
+148 NEDDV
-153 EEFFALVLSENP
+153 EAFFALLLDEKP

-178 EHEIGGVCAVLIKAA
+178 EHEIGGVCPVLIKAA
-193 LITQDTRYRTLVEKL
+193 LITQDTRYRTLVEQL
-208 LLAAQLQEGLRQTI
+208 LLAAQLQEGLRQMI
-222 LESLDGTSLAS
+222 LESLDETSLAS

-239 VILQHNLTRFSSV
+239 VILGHNLTRFSSV

-265 APQQSVVKRTLEL
+265 APQQSVIKRTLEL
-278 AQTFLADHTAAEKA
+278 SQTFLSDRVAAEKA
-292 VSSKDNIER
+292 VNSKDNIER
-301 YVALWAV
+301 YVSLWAV
-308 GVHSVQQAIS
+308 GVRSVQQALD
-318 LAVKAIQDP
+318 LAVKAVHDP
-327 QTSQEGRIVTLY
+327 QTSHEGRIVTLY
-339 FVRETGRTD
+339 FVQQTQITYTD
-348 WEIATYAENHFGE
+348 IATYAEAHFGE
-361 AADLDCWLLQNL
+361 ASDLDYWLLQNL
-373 PEGSLSQALFDR
+373 PKGSPSPALFDR

-390 KALPKEGKHF
+390 KTLPKEGKHF
-400 EGAGFRWLNFTLK
+400 EGVGFRWLSFTLK

-427 EQQERLAGELSEIP
+427 AQQERLAAELSEIP
-441 VEVRQNLLQNVYPVL
+441 VEERQNLLQNVYPVL
-456 GRGRYYYESPAEKK
+456 GRGRYYYESEAEKK

-484 LVRTALNDKA
+484 LVRAALNDKA
-494 AMVAEIAFEIF
+494 AMVAGIAFDIF
-505 KKVPLVHEDILAI
+505 KKIPLVHEDILAI

-529 RKESVALLIKQPEA
+529 RKESVALLIKQPES
-543 VLKDSTSRM
+543 VLKDSTSRL

-566 ILTILQEEERLMDY
+566 ILTVLQEEQRLTDY
-580 VTEQVEAYKG
+580 VTEQVEAYRG

-605 YNPDET
+605 YNSDET

-625 NFENLTSF
+625 DFDRLTPF
-633 TLPQPQFDKERKEKK
+633 VLPQPQFDKERKEKK
-648 GGFLFDKIIRV
+648 GFLFDKIIRV
-659 EKVREA
+659 ESVREA
-665 LNDLLALWRKN
+665 LNELLVIWRKH
-676 KDYEYACEWY
+676 KDYEYQYEGY
-686 QGETRTQLLG
+686 QGATITTLLG
-696 QQIYRMHATKEGE
+696 KEIRRQHQEQEGE
-709 TPMEVLE
+709 TPMDRLN
-716 DYPLAALWKA
+716 DLPLAELWKD
-726 WHQKHELNEIEYQYA
+726 WHQKHQLSEIEYEYA
-741 IRYCQNLYCEN
+741 IRYCENIFYEN
-752 EVPKQLKSYLAGY
+752 EIPKQLKSYLTGY

-802 KAFLASFKLSVFE
+802 RAFLASFKLSVFE
-815 DVLAT
+815 DALAT
-820 YPPEKRHITIE
+820 YPPEKRKVKIE
-831 RDYEDLSW
+831 RDYDDMDW
-839 TDVIQDYV
+839 TEVIDEFV
-847 ISIDQDEEGD
+847 ISMNQVENGD

-862 PEQRFKL
+862 PEQRLRL
-869 WQLLYYTYAQ
+869 WQLLYYVYAQ
-879 KQTKND
+879 KQTKDD
-885 LSSYTPQSVL
+885 LTIYNPQEVL
-895 TALRAKVREDERLPG
+895 TDLRAKVRENERLPG
-910 IGGSLMGLTL
+910 VNGGLAGLTL
-920 NLYQKGQLSADD
+920 TLYQKGQLSADD

-939 EDDLFTVVQGGEN
+939 EDDLFTVAQGGEN

-964 SLTFPETQL
+964 SLTFPDTQL
-973 EQLKTR
+973 ELLKTR
-979 MLQLE
+979 MLQVE

-993 ASIYIQYLQEV
+993 ASIYIRYLQEI

-1018 KEPFTKGYYYGS
+1018 KEPFAKGYYYGNDL
-1030 SVTKRHTFSHIL
+1030 TKRRTFSHIL
-1042 EVSQPSTTD
+1042 EVSQPSATD
-1051 TFAAFKAYL
+1051 TFAAFKAHL
-1060 DKSKITEKRLVEVAC
+1060 DKIKITDKRLVEAAC
-1075 YGLHWAD
+1075 YALHWAD
-1082 WIGEYLQI
+1082 WIGDYLQI
-1090 EGFKEAI
+1090 KDFKEAI

-1114 IVSQYSSVPRD
+1114 IVSQYSTVPRD

-1159 SEGMGYRR
+1159 SDGMGYRR

-1179 KLSEVIQKITEKRD
+1179 KLDEVIQKITEKRD

-1214 VHRYNLLQ
+1214 VSRYNLLQ

-1272 QIMEKATLTLDDTT
+1272 QIMEKSTLVLDDTQLQ
-1286 IRLVIDDQ
+1286 LVVDDE
-1294 GKAEL
+1294 GKADII
-1299 EVTKGDKTLKSV
+1299 VTKGDKTLKSIP
-1311 ADKYKKDKQVE
+1311 DKYKKNKEVE
-1322 SLKEGKTYL
+1322 ALKDSKTYL

-1341 LEQAMLSQTLFSVAE
+1341 LEQAMLSQTLFTAAE
-1356 LNRIMEHPVVKAM
+1356 LGKILEHPVVKAM

-1379 TQASGFWQDGY
+1379 TQASGFWQDGK
-1390 LLNAEGEKVALKA
+1390 LLSAEGTLTPLKA
-1403 DDKLLIAHP
+1403 TDKLLIAHP

-1430 KELKQP
+1430 KEIKQP

-1443 LYIPTKDELETS
+1443 LYVPTKDELETS

-1485 EGLQRVYH
+1485 EGLQKVYH

-1517 LEYVVFYSLKDG
+1517 LEYVVFYNLKDG
-1529 KEVPMKDI
+1529 KEVPMKEI
-1537 DPVIFSEVMRDVD
+1537 NPVIFSEVMRDVD

-1573 AALARESA
+1573 GALARESA
-1581 RLFKLTNV
+1581 RLFKLQNV
-1589 EVKERH
+1589 EVKERY
-1595 ILVKGKLG
+1595 ILVKNEHGD
-1603 EYSIHLGSGMVSRG
+1603 YSLHLGSGMISKS
-1617 GLQLSIL
+1617 GLQINVV

-1643 KSAEI
+1643 KTAEI
-1648 ISKMRLLAED
+1648 ISKMKLLSEG
-1658 DKIKDPTIL
+1658 KIY
-1667 RQIK
+1667 